1 MQQLSWCGTNTYPH
15 ILMPAALQKI
25 DIDPEQLLY
34 TPKIVNMLL
43 LLMADQPVS
52 SAELKKLRTPVRA
65 MFTKAFNELE
75 TEIKKKEVKKADV
88 EKILRRLQTH
98 HEKLLILNMRME
110 EALLRESAS
119 EDIFTAEYES
129 VCEYEDNFSNI
140 MTDYEALAEEDDVST
155 STISGT
161 AAMNY
166 RLPKLEFKKF
176 GGEPREWITFWS
188 QFSTIDRDPQMPP
201 ETKFQYLFQATAE
214 NSEAREAVESFPPS
228 ADNYPKVIEYI
239 KSRFGE
245 DEMLVEIYVRDLLQ
259 NVLQNVRAEGKMSV
273 VKLYDRLETQ
283 LRALETLGVARDK
296 FAAMLYPLVESA
308 LPEDTLRVWERS
320 QYTVSGRGVQ
330 DKLTQLMTFLK
341 TEVKG
346 ESRVNM
352 AKAAFKIDNNQDA
365 KDDRSNRKSLS
376 KKNPGSKMPSAT
388 DLANTT
394 QIANTTR
401 MRNNCIFCGN
411 GHPSQE
417 CYSGQRMHLPEKKDK
432 AKGKNVCFW
441 CLLPGHAFKKCR
453 IKPRCPVCGG
463 KHYAIM
469 CPTLEAQKTSHHQK
483 AELKVSG
490 ESPATEQETA
500 NQFTSTTLNN
510 ATVGG
515 VYLQTLIVK
524 ISGPK
529 GKHNVRVLLD
539 CGSQRSY
546 ISKRMVDALGLKRV
560 QQVTLTH
567 NLFGGGEIR
576 QKKHNV
582 YKVNVSSLNNE
593 YMDDLKFL
601 DQEVICGHISQ
612 VQDHTILNELK
623 ARGINLTDVY
633 QGEERPIHMLIG
645 SDLLSSILTGRM
657 KILQSGVV
665 ATETKLGWT
674 VMGPAIGND
683 MEDSCLIVTSLH
695 VNSFDVQDLWKLD
708 VLGIMDAAETKSRK
722 DLIEA
727 SNTHFKETVKRDES
741 GRYIVSLPWIAGHP
755 PVPINRRTTENRLLT
770 TTRNVQG
777 KMLYEKYDTIF
788 EEWEKEK
795 IIEEV
800 EDKWEECNYLPHR
813 PVLKDSHTTPIR
825 PVFDASCKKKGLP
838 SLNQCLEKGDN
849 LIELIPDLLLRFR
862 LGKYGIIADIRKAF
876 LQIQVREEDRE
887 FLRFLWWKKDQ
898 KTLKFYRHCRVVFGL
913 TSSPFLLAATIK
925 YHLSLPQF
933 QDNRCA
939 ELLARSF
946 YVDNCILSLSSTHD
960 VKKFIKESSD
970 IMMQAKFELRDW
982 MWNEPGITEQDPA
995 SILGMKWH
1003 LQTDTIAINVQS
1015 LKNIDEEKS
1024 ITKRSI
1030 LSACHRIFD
1039 PIQFTC
1045 PATIKIK
1052 KMVQDA
1058 WKENKTWDEPLN
1070 EDRRVEFIKWRKQ
1083 ALELD
1088 QIKIPRWILPIKG
1101 RTTLHVFCDASAIAY
1116 ATVIFMRIENASVI
1130 VVRFVEAR
1138 NRLATIK
1145 RITIP
1150 RLELLA
1156 CLIGARLLV
1165 HVLENLE
1172 ESPEKIQCWTDF
1184 SPALYWIQQQEN
1196 WAQFVSNRVKEI
1208 TTLTKNEDWN
1218 HVAGEHNP
1226 ADLPSRGESP
1236 SKFIKSGWW
1245 EGPKWLQEKKED
1257 WPVSKVQYDLEAIEE
1272 ERRKTVVAGFVA
1284 KKPEENPWYL
1294 NLYEGKREVTLTQIL
1309 RVIAWM
1315 LRFKP
1320 SEYKGDVISQEELDS
1335 AEKSLV
1341 KIIQSE
1347 SIGEEDPK
1355 MKQLHAFQD
1364 KEGLWRVKTRIVNRN
1379 DDELFR
1385 LPILIPTNHPVT
1397 ELIVKSVH
1405 EKMYHCGAQTLRSVL
1420 REKFW
1425 IPKARQL
1432 VRHVIHKCP
1441 RCRRFEAKRVDVPEA
1456 SLPQHRVRD
1465 VVVFEVTGIDL
1476 GGPLYLEDG
1485 QKVWFVIFTC
1495 GVYRAV
1501 HLELVTSLST
1511 EALVGAVE
1519 RFVARRGCPAV
1530 IYSDNGTNLVGL
1542 RNELYRVNFGVK
1554 WKLNPPAAPWW
1565 GGWIERIVGLTKKL
1579 LRRLLGKRVVNYEEM
1594 VTILENCERVI
1605 NARPLTYIAEDNDDL
1620 VPLTP
1625 EMFLRE
1631 PRAEGEI
1638 DLNEFRCNF
1647 GKSYEKRKR
1656 LLKDF
1661 RKRFRSEYLGL
1672 LVHHDNRKKQRQL
1685 KVGDI
1690 VLVEV
1695 ENRKQINWP
1704 MGKIT
1709 KVFPGTDNVR
1719 RLVEVKTKSGF
1730 MKRAV
1735 QRLFP
1740 LEVPSEDV
1748 EQGDGELKPA
1758 EDEIVREKT
1767 PGVESVSVQEKTT
1780 PMTSPWFNSA
1790 ANLFNFGCRTFE
1802 AITAD
1807 TSLDNPGKI
1816 QMATRGL
1823 MLTLVQEAE
1832 LLLEDA
1838 FKGASLGRPNPTAN
1852 VPIPSTSFASVVAEK
1867 DKPARPAPPK
1877 PKAKATFVNLAP
1889 SFESHVF
1896 VKSDNPKANPREILR
1911 EIQNIHP
1918 SLASSKDVVASIN
1931 TSGKVVF
1938 HTKTTQMAKSLASGL
1953 TSLPTGLRCHE
1964 RPVILP
1970 RYCLFRVDGEV
1981 RDEELC
1987 ESFRSNHSVQS
1998 LQGKRDIRVVHR
2010 SKNAAHSTSTV
2021 FIEVDNQVAE
2031 ILGQHGRIPVAGL
2044 MHRYERS
2051 HTLKQ
2056 CFRCCGFGH
2065 RASACPAAHP
2075 ICYRCGSAEHEGI
2088 QCSVEP
2094 SQSCCCRC
2102 SKKSGAPIN
2111 HFATSSSCA
2120 YIPSGI
2126 VARSNLHPI
2135 PLTSPDTAIGAKLD
2149 LRGANLEEFAS
2160 FNDLHFLGPP
2170 VVSTWSNGSLS
2181 SSIDVTLASSSLAIH
2196 ATRGLLDEM
2205 AFTDHIPIWTTFL
2218 DMVTTQLNE
2227 ASTPEDIDRV
2237 VLLLTSILQSACDS
2251 SMGRRSN
2258 TTRPSKPWWT
2268 PELSRIRRNF
2278 FRGLYRACHNRPKA
2292 AIRKAKR
2299 KSWFILC
2306 EEVSSSS
2313 WSAIHRFI
2321 AWGRGSPRGPPLL
2334 KHDNGSPYNPHETCQ
2349 AVLNHFF
2356 LPDTRPYPQRNA
2368 ISAHSDEPEFKP
2380 WDVLRA
2386 IHRCGKRK
2394 APGLDGLGSKCLDL
2408 GGPSLQFLLAEL
2420 FTKCLRMGHF
2430 PRPWEEGRLIL
2441 LPKPSNSSTSQLE
2454 KYRPITLLNTMAK
2467 VFERCILAR
2476 LQWLAD
2482 RHGWFFEDQYGFV
2495 NGRSAED
2502 ALASITQFIEERQ
2515 AHWRKTLVI
2524 SLDISKAF
2532 DTVWRPAI
2540 IQNLERLNCPESITG
2555 LVKSFLEDRRVSYS
2569 AWTATECTS
2578 SQFGTPQGSALSP
2591 FLWNIVARTIFTLPS
2606 IKDSRLI
2613 AYADDFTLMI
2623 QVRGR
2628 LPVSATNNFLERLT
2642 SWCTMYGLNI
2652 NPSKTQAC
2660 LFQWRNVHPNSET
2673 RLKILGQPLN
2683 IKKTI
2688 TILGVEFDQ
2697 TRGFVAHLRKI
2708 TRRCRS
2714 ISPRL
2719 TNSIQGKFGIFF
2731 SAGTR
2736 IFDAVVVPAFLYGAS
2751 AWGRRAL
2758 SNEGIRQLRS
2768 LHYNFAKRVLR
2779 GGPCTPTVSAISITG
2794 SSPLDIIVRSRTAFL
2809 KEINEGNFESRPGP
2823 ASLPYPPD
2831 RRQLSFSL
2839 NIEEITTPIIF
2850 TDGSKNEAGVG
2861 AAIVPSSEDQQPV
2874 LLRLHPDC
2882 TAFQAELL
2890 AIRWGVRL
2898 VEEGYSREEITIGS
2912 DCKSALSAI
2921 CTSGPVRSTLV
2932 AEIILAL
2939 NTNQNVNLC
2948 WVPGHCGIDG
2958 NERADRAAKNA
2969 AVSTIEPSFSILPRS
2984 LARNHSRTA
2993 ALDAWTEVY
3002 CQDHSN
3008 RHLRRLAHTPDR
3020 LLQFLPKVCPGEVT
3034 TTLLTRHGH
3043 VRADLVLWHP
3053 GEDPSCPHCMEEQ
3066 QTVDHLLFRC
3076 PAFMRHRMQTALL
3089 LGKTSFDPVSL
3100 AGLPDSLQAWNFL
3113 TSWFGSA
3120 IGSM

>member
-1 MQQLSWCGTNTYPH
+1 
-15 ILMPAALQKI
+15 
-25 DIDPEQLLY
+25 
-34 TPKIVNMLL
+34 
-43 LLMADQPVS
+43 MADQPVS

-65 MFTKAFNELE
+65 RFTKAFNELE

-98 HEKLLILNMRME
+98 HEKLSILNMRME

-140 MTDYEALAEEDDVST
+140 MTDYEALAEKDDV

-320 QYTVSGRGVQ
+320 QYTVRGRGVQ
-330 DKLTQLMTFLK
+330 DNLTQLMTFLK

-376 KKNPGSKMPSAT
+376 KKNTGSKMPTAT

-394 QIANTTR
+394 Q

-441 CLLPGHAFKKCR
+441 CLLPGHGFKKCR

-463 KHYAIM
+463 KHYPIM
-469 CPTLEAQKTSHHQK
+469 CPTLEAQKTSHLQK
-483 AELKVSG
+483 AELKVSR
-490 ESPATEQETA
+490 ESPATKQKTA

-612 VQDHTILNELK
+612 VQDHSILNELK
-623 ARGINLTDVY
+623 ARGINLTDIC
-633 QGEERPIHMLIG
+633 QGEEISIHMLIG

-657 KILQSGVV
+657 QILQNGVV

-674 VMGPAIGND
+674 VMGPAIGKD
-683 MEDSCLIVTSLH
+683 VEDSCLIVTSFH
-695 VNSFDVQDLWKLD
+695 VNIFDVQDLWKLD
-708 VLGIMDAAETKSRK
+708 VLGIMDAAKTITRK

-755 PVPINRRTTENRLLT
+755 PVPVNRRTTENIFLT
-770 TTRNVQG
+770 TTRNVQ
-777 KMLYEKYDTIF
+777 ERF
-788 EEWEKEK
+788 
-795 IIEEV
+795 IEEV
-800 EDKWEECNYLPHR
+800 EDKWEECSYIPHR
-813 PVLKDSHTTPIR
+813 PVLKDSHTTPI
-825 PVFDASCKKKGLP
+825 P
-838 SLNQCLEKGDN
+838 
-849 LIELIPDLLLRFR
+849 
-862 LGKYGIIADIRKAF
+862 
-876 LQIQVREEDRE
+876 
-887 FLRFLWWKKDQ
+887 
-898 KTLKFYRHCRVVFGL
+898 
-913 TSSPFLLAATIK
+913 ATIK

-946 YVDNCILSLSSTHD
+946 YADNCILSLSSTHD
-960 VKKFIKESSD
+960 VKKIIKESSD

-1058 WKENKTWDEPLN
+1058 WKENKSWDEQLN

-1088 QIKIPRWILPIKG
+1088 QIKIPRWILPIKE

-1172 ESPEKIQCWTDF
+1172 ESPEKIQCWTDS

-1208 TTLTKNEDWN
+1208 TTLTKSEDWN
-1218 HVAGEHNP
+1218 HVAGKHNP
-1226 ADLPSRGESP
+1226 ADLPSR
-1236 SKFIKSGWW
+1236 
-1245 EGPKWLQEKKED
+1245 
-1257 WPVSKVQYDLEAIEE
+1257 
-1272 ERRKTVVAGFVA
+1272 A

-1294 NLYEGKREVTLTQIL
+1294 NLYEGNGEVTLTQIL

-1320 SEYKGDVISQEELDS
+1320 SEYKGDIISQEELDS

-1341 KIIQSE
+1341 KIMQSE

-1355 MKQLHAFQD
+1355 MKQLHVFQD

-1441 RCRRFEAKRVDVPEA
+1441 RCRRFETKRVDVPEA

-1465 VVVFEVTGIDL
+1465 VVVFE
-1476 GGPLYLEDG
+1476 
-1485 QKVWFVIFTC
+1485 KVWFVIFTC
-1495 GVYRAV
+1495 GIYRAV

-1519 RFVARRGCPAV
+1519 RFVARRGWPAV

-1565 GGWIERIVGLTKKL
+1565 RGWIERIVVLTKKL

-1631 PRAEGEI
+1631 PRTEGEI

-1656 LLKDF
+1656 LLKEF
-1661 RKRFRSEYLGL
+1661 RKRFRSECWG
-1672 LVHHDNRKKQRQL
+1672 
-1685 KVGDI
+1685 
-1690 VLVEV
+1690 
-1695 ENRKQINWP
+1695 
-1704 MGKIT
+1704 
-1709 KVFPGTDNVR
+1709 
-1719 RLVEVKTKSGF
+1719 
-1730 MKRAV
+1730 
-1735 QRLFP
+1735 
-1740 LEVPSEDV
+1740 
-1748 EQGDGELKPA
+1748 
-1758 EDEIVREKT
+1758 
-1767 PGVESVSVQEKTT
+1767 
-1780 PMTSPWFNSA
+1780 
-1790 ANLFNFGCRTFE
+1790 
-1802 AITAD
+1802 
-1807 TSLDNPGKI
+1807 
-1816 QMATRGL
+1816 
-1823 MLTLVQEAE
+1823 
-1832 LLLEDA
+1832 
-1838 FKGASLGRPNPTAN
+1838 
-1852 VPIPSTSFASVVAEK
+1852 
-1867 DKPARPAPPK
+1867 
-1877 PKAKATFVNLAP
+1877 
-1889 SFESHVF
+1889 
-1896 VKSDNPKANPREILR
+1896 
-1911 EIQNIHP
+1911 
-1918 SLASSKDVVASIN
+1918 
-1931 TSGKVVF
+1931 
-1938 HTKTTQMAKSLASGL
+1938 
-1953 TSLPTGLRCHE
+1953 
-1964 RPVILP
+1964 
-1970 RYCLFRVDGEV
+1970 
-1981 RDEELC
+1981 
-1987 ESFRSNHSVQS
+1987 
-1998 LQGKRDIRVVHR
+1998 
-2010 SKNAAHSTSTV
+2010 
-2021 FIEVDNQVAE
+2021 
-2031 ILGQHGRIPVAGL
+2031 
-2044 MHRYERS
+2044 
-2051 HTLKQ
+2051 
-2056 CFRCCGFGH
+2056 
-2065 RASACPAAHP
+2065 
-2075 ICYRCGSAEHEGI
+2075 
-2088 QCSVEP
+2088 
-2094 SQSCCCRC
+2094 
-2102 SKKSGAPIN
+2102 
-2111 HFATSSSCA
+2111 
-2120 YIPSGI
+2120 
-2126 VARSNLHPI
+2126 
-2135 PLTSPDTAIGAKLD
+2135 
-2149 LRGANLEEFAS
+2149 
-2160 FNDLHFLGPP
+2160 
-2170 VVSTWSNGSLS
+2170 
-2181 SSIDVTLASSSLAIH
+2181 
-2196 ATRGLLDEM
+2196 
-2205 AFTDHIPIWTTFL
+2205 TFL
-2218 DMVTTQLNE
+2218 
-2227 ASTPEDIDRV
+2227 
-2237 VLLLTSILQSACDS
+2237 
-2251 SMGRRSN
+2251 
-2258 TTRPSKPWWT
+2258 
-2268 PELSRIRRNF
+2268 
-2278 FRGLYRACHNRPKA
+2278 
-2292 AIRKAKR
+2292 
-2299 KSWFILC
+2299 
-2306 EEVSSSS
+2306 
-2313 WSAIHRFI
+2313 
-2321 AWGRGSPRGPPLL
+2321 
-2334 KHDNGSPYNPHETCQ
+2334 
-2349 AVLNHFF
+2349 
-2356 LPDTRPYPQRNA
+2356 
-2368 ISAHSDEPEFKP
+2368 
-2380 WDVLRA
+2380 
-2386 IHRCGKRK
+2386 
-2394 APGLDGLGSKCLDL
+2394 
-2408 GGPSLQFLLAEL
+2408 
-2420 FTKCLRMGHF
+2420 
-2430 PRPWEEGRLIL
+2430 
-2441 LPKPSNSSTSQLE
+2441 
-2454 KYRPITLLNTMAK
+2454 
-2467 VFERCILAR
+2467 
-2476 LQWLAD
+2476 
-2482 RHGWFFEDQYGFV
+2482 
-2495 NGRSAED
+2495 
-2502 ALASITQFIEERQ
+2502 
-2515 AHWRKTLVI
+2515 
-2524 SLDISKAF
+2524 
-2532 DTVWRPAI
+2532 
-2540 IQNLERLNCPESITG
+2540 
-2555 LVKSFLEDRRVSYS
+2555 
-2569 AWTATECTS
+2569 
-2578 SQFGTPQGSALSP
+2578 
-2591 FLWNIVARTIFTLPS
+2591 
-2606 IKDSRLI
+2606 
-2613 AYADDFTLMI
+2613 
-2623 QVRGR
+2623 
-2628 LPVSATNNFLERLT
+2628 
-2642 SWCTMYGLNI
+2642 
-2652 NPSKTQAC
+2652 
-2660 LFQWRNVHPNSET
+2660 
-2673 RLKILGQPLN
+2673 
-2683 IKKTI
+2683 
-2688 TILGVEFDQ
+2688 
-2697 TRGFVAHLRKI
+2697 
-2708 TRRCRS
+2708 
-2714 ISPRL
+2714 
-2719 TNSIQGKFGIFF
+2719 
-2731 SAGTR
+2731 
-2736 IFDAVVVPAFLYGAS
+2736 
-2751 AWGRRAL
+2751 
-2758 SNEGIRQLRS
+2758 
-2768 LHYNFAKRVLR
+2768 
-2779 GGPCTPTVSAISITG
+2779 
-2794 SSPLDIIVRSRTAFL
+2794 
-2809 KEINEGNFESRPGP
+2809 
-2823 ASLPYPPD
+2823 
-2831 RRQLSFSL
+2831 
-2839 NIEEITTPIIF
+2839 
-2850 TDGSKNEAGVG
+2850 
-2861 AAIVPSSEDQQPV
+2861 
-2874 LLRLHPDC
+2874 
-2882 TAFQAELL
+2882 
-2890 AIRWGVRL
+2890 
-2898 VEEGYSREEITIGS
+2898 
-2912 DCKSALSAI
+2912 
-2921 CTSGPVRSTLV
+2921 
-2932 AEIILAL
+2932 
-2939 NTNQNVNLC
+2939 
-2948 WVPGHCGIDG
+2948 
-2958 NERADRAAKNA
+2958 
-2969 AVSTIEPSFSILPRS
+2969 
-2984 LARNHSRTA
+2984 
-2993 ALDAWTEVY
+2993 
-3002 CQDHSN
+3002 
-3008 RHLRRLAHTPDR
+3008 
-3020 LLQFLPKVCPGEVT
+3020 
-3034 TTLLTRHGH
+3034 
-3043 VRADLVLWHP
+3043 
-3053 GEDPSCPHCMEEQ
+3053 
-3066 QTVDHLLFRC
+3066 
-3076 PAFMRHRMQTALL
+3076 
-3089 LGKTSFDPVSL
+3089 
-3100 AGLPDSLQAWNFL
+3100 
-3113 TSWFGSA
+3113 
-3120 IGSM
+3120 

>member
-1 MQQLSWCGTNTYPH
+1 MEEMDAIKKRRKAIRGTFTRIINEINGEFEKSQIDRNDIYSKFNRLESYYTKLVDLNEKYQALLVVKEGITEESIDREWQECDKYEEEKFDIQQKVSVLRNPDKEETIPIASEDTVINVKLPELALKTYDGSLEGWLPWWAQFSKIHENKNLSDSDRFLYLRQAIVPNSEAYRVVASYPVTGANYALAVQALQERFGDPNILTELYVRRLLNSVISNVKKENRNLSSLYDELSSHLRSLETLGIDPQLSGIFLYPLVESSLPSDILKIWHRHPSSGYGLELAKREESDKGVGGAQERLRLLLDFLKAEKGTHTESVPRTIGVQNCGRNHLEVLCEGNSSNRLTKPGRENLKENAHEPIASLSSQACTGQVLLMTTVALLRGPNASRRVRILLDSGSQFSYIKQSLVWSIGIERKGEITIAKSIFGGNKIGEEKHGKFMLELENLGNKRDVIHIEALDQRKICDAIPPLPKGDWLEKLKIKGIILSQDNFKGQEIDILIGANYLGMILTGKIVQVEADLTAVETKLGWTLMGNSPIIDSNDNVQQTLNLLTTRCDLKDLWDLEVLGIRDPVETCSKETRYQEIKEKFITKIQRQSDQRYSVGLPWKVEKESIPSNLDIAIKRLDISTKKMTSQNKLTEYSQIFRDWLTEGLIERVEENPLERRGYYLPHRTVYKMESKTTPIRPVFDASCLGHNGLSLNQCLEKGPNLLERIPEMMIRFRENKFGVTADIRKAFQMVAIEESERNYLRFLWWEKESDRELIAYRHKRLVFGLNCSPFVLNAVIEYHLQSIRGPLVQWANILAQSFYMDNCITSLETKQEVQEFQKAAIEIMDRAKMDLREWEYSLEENPEKGTCTKILGVVWNKMEDSLKCELPDNLSLQPKLTKRLVLSMVQRIFDPLGFCAPVFLPPKLLLQRSWGLKLGWDTPLPESMAQEFRTWMDQIKLIELIKIPRYMWNDLIFPTEVHIFCDASQIGYGAVAYLRSETGRENTLTLIWSKVRLAPMKS
-15 ILMPAALQKI
+15 ITIPRLELMAMVLGARLANAIQAALKRKCETTLWSDSTTALSWIKREIEWRVFVRNRVREIQATTNLNDWRFVPSQLNPADLLSRGCPPSQFVQSRWWEGPEWLKKPKEFWPNSEFSINPKEINVEENIMKTNINLNI
-25 DIDPEQLLY
+25 DYKDWILTRRSNYSLNIRLVRSSGPGGADAPEEYPTSSVLWTERRLRSILQAASCGRKERLGVSHKQRLVDG
-34 TPKIVNMLL
+34 KDVLE
-43 LLMADQPVS
+43 MADQPVS

-65 MFTKAFNELE
+65 RFTKAFNELE
-75 TEIKKKEVKKADV
+75 TEIKKNEVKKADV

-98 HEKLLILNMRME
+98 HEKLSILNMRME

-140 MTDYEALAEEDDVST
+140 MTDYEALAEKDDV

-166 RLPKLEFKKF
+166 QLPKLEFKKF

-188 QFSTIDRDPQMPP
+188 QFSTIDPDPQMPP

-214 NSEAREAVESFPPS
+214 NSEVREAVESFLPS

-245 DEMLVEIYVRDLLQ
+245 DEMLVEIYVRDL
-259 NVLQNVRAEGKMSV
+259 LQNVRAEGKMSV

-320 QYTVSGRGVQ
+320 QYT
-330 DKLTQLMTFLK
+330 
-341 TEVKG
+341 
-346 ESRVNM
+346 
-352 AKAAFKIDNNQDA
+352 
-365 KDDRSNRKSLS
+365 
-376 KKNPGSKMPSAT
+376 KNTGSKMPTAT

-394 QIANTTR
+394 Q

-432 AKGKNVCFW
+432 AKWKNVCFW
-441 CLLPGHAFKKCR
+441 CLLPGHGFKKCR

-463 KHYAIM
+463 KHYPIM
-469 CPTLEAQKTSHHQK
+469 CPTLEAQKTSHFQK
-483 AELKVSG
+483 AELKVSR
-490 ESPATEQETA
+490 ESPATKQETA
-500 NQFTSTTLNN
+500 NQFTSKTLNN

-560 QQVTLTH
+560 QQAILTH

-623 ARGINLTDVY
+623 ARGINLTDIC
-633 QGEERPIHMLIG
+633 QGEEISIHMLIG

-657 KILQSGVV
+657 QIFQNGVV

-674 VMGPAIGND
+674 VMGPAIGKD
-683 MEDSCLIVTSLH
+683 MEDSCLIVTSFH
-695 VNSFDVQDLWKLD
+695 SNSFDVQDLWKLD
-708 VLGIMDAAETKSRK
+708 VLGIMDAAETKSKK

-755 PVPINRRTTENRLLT
+755 PVPVNRRTTENRLLT

-788 EEWEKEK
+788 EEWEKERF
-795 IIEEV
+795 IEEV
-800 EDKWEECNYLPHR
+800 EDKWEECSYLPHR

-862 LGKYGIIADIRKAF
+862 LGKYGIIADMRKAF

-960 VKKFIKESSD
+960 VKIFIKESSD

-1058 WKENKTWDEPLN
+1058 WKENKSWDEPLN

-1172 ESPEKIQCWTDF
+1172 ESPEKIQCWTDS

-1208 TTLTKNEDWN
+1208 TTLTKREDWN

-1236 SKFIKSGWW
+1236 SKFTKSGWW
-1245 EGPKWLQEKKED
+1245 EGPKWLQEKKEN

-1294 NLYEGKREVTLTQIL
+1294 NLYEGKHEVTLTQIL

-1320 SEYKGDVISQEELDS
+1320 SEYKGDIILQEELDS

-1341 KIIQSE
+1341 KIIQ
-1347 SIGEEDPK
+1347 K
-1355 MKQLHAFQD
+1355 
-1364 KEGLWRVKTRIVNRN
+1364 
-1379 DDELFR
+1379 
-1385 LPILIPTNHPVT
+1385 
-1397 ELIVKSVH
+1397 LIVKSVH

-1441 RCRRFEAKRVDVPEA
+1441 RCRRFETKRVDVPEA

-1605 NARPLTYIAEDNDDL
+1605 SARPLTYIAEDNDDL

-1625 EMFLRE
+1625 EMFFRE

-1656 LLKDF
+1656 LLKEF

-1767 PGVESVSVQEKTT
+1767 SGVESASVQEKTT
-1780 PMTSPWFNSA
+1780 P
-1790 ANLFNFGCRTFE
+1790 
-1802 AITAD
+1802 
-1807 TSLDNPGKI
+1807 
-1816 QMATRGL
+1816 
-1823 MLTLVQEAE
+1823 
-1832 LLLEDA
+1832 
-1838 FKGASLGRPNPTAN
+1838 
-1852 VPIPSTSFASVVAEK
+1852 
-1867 DKPARPAPPK
+1867 
-1877 PKAKATFVNLAP
+1877 
-1889 SFESHVF
+1889 
-1896 VKSDNPKANPREILR
+1896 VK
-1911 EIQNIHP
+1911 
-1918 SLASSKDVVASIN
+1918 
-1931 TSGKVVF
+1931 
-1938 HTKTTQMAKSLASGL
+1938 
-1953 TSLPTGLRCHE
+1953 
-1964 RPVILP
+1964 
-1970 RYCLFRVDGEV
+1970 
-1981 RDEELC
+1981 
-1987 ESFRSNHSVQS
+1987 
-1998 LQGKRDIRVVHR
+1998 
-2010 SKNAAHSTSTV
+2010 
-2021 FIEVDNQVAE
+2021 
-2031 ILGQHGRIPVAGL
+2031 
-2044 MHRYERS
+2044 
-2051 HTLKQ
+2051 
-2056 CFRCCGFGH
+2056 
-2065 RASACPAAHP
+2065 
-2075 ICYRCGSAEHEGI
+2075 
-2088 QCSVEP
+2088 
-2094 SQSCCCRC
+2094 
-2102 SKKSGAPIN
+2102 
-2111 HFATSSSCA
+2111 
-2120 YIPSGI
+2120 
-2126 VARSNLHPI
+2126 
-2135 PLTSPDTAIGAKLD
+2135 
-2149 LRGANLEEFAS
+2149 
-2160 FNDLHFLGPP
+2160 
-2170 VVSTWSNGSLS
+2170 
-2181 SSIDVTLASSSLAIH
+2181 
-2196 ATRGLLDEM
+2196 
-2205 AFTDHIPIWTTFL
+2205 
-2218 DMVTTQLNE
+2218 
-2227 ASTPEDIDRV
+2227 
-2237 VLLLTSILQSACDS
+2237 
-2251 SMGRRSN
+2251 
-2258 TTRPSKPWWT
+2258 
-2268 PELSRIRRNF
+2268 
-2278 FRGLYRACHNRPKA
+2278 
-2292 AIRKAKR
+2292 
-2299 KSWFILC
+2299 
-2306 EEVSSSS
+2306 
-2313 WSAIHRFI
+2313 
-2321 AWGRGSPRGPPLL
+2321 
-2334 KHDNGSPYNPHETCQ
+2334 
-2349 AVLNHFF
+2349 
-2356 LPDTRPYPQRNA
+2356 
-2368 ISAHSDEPEFKP
+2368 
-2380 WDVLRA
+2380 
-2386 IHRCGKRK
+2386 
-2394 APGLDGLGSKCLDL
+2394 
-2408 GGPSLQFLLAEL
+2408 
-2420 FTKCLRMGHF
+2420 
-2430 PRPWEEGRLIL
+2430 
-2441 LPKPSNSSTSQLE
+2441 
-2454 KYRPITLLNTMAK
+2454 
-2467 VFERCILAR
+2467 
-2476 LQWLAD
+2476 
-2482 RHGWFFEDQYGFV
+2482 
-2495 NGRSAED
+2495 
-2502 ALASITQFIEERQ
+2502 
-2515 AHWRKTLVI
+2515 
-2524 SLDISKAF
+2524 
-2532 DTVWRPAI
+2532 
-2540 IQNLERLNCPESITG
+2540 
-2555 LVKSFLEDRRVSYS
+2555 
-2569 AWTATECTS
+2569 
-2578 SQFGTPQGSALSP
+2578 
-2591 FLWNIVARTIFTLPS
+2591 
-2606 IKDSRLI
+2606 
-2613 AYADDFTLMI
+2613 
-2623 QVRGR
+2623 
-2628 LPVSATNNFLERLT
+2628 
-2642 SWCTMYGLNI
+2642 
-2652 NPSKTQAC
+2652 
-2660 LFQWRNVHPNSET
+2660 
-2673 RLKILGQPLN
+2673 
-2683 IKKTI
+2683 
-2688 TILGVEFDQ
+2688 
-2697 TRGFVAHLRKI
+2697 
-2708 TRRCRS
+2708 
-2714 ISPRL
+2714 
-2719 TNSIQGKFGIFF
+2719 
-2731 SAGTR
+2731 
-2736 IFDAVVVPAFLYGAS
+2736 
-2751 AWGRRAL
+2751 
-2758 SNEGIRQLRS
+2758 
-2768 LHYNFAKRVLR
+2768 
-2779 GGPCTPTVSAISITG
+2779 
-2794 SSPLDIIVRSRTAFL
+2794 
-2809 KEINEGNFESRPGP
+2809 
-2823 ASLPYPPD
+2823 
-2831 RRQLSFSL
+2831 
-2839 NIEEITTPIIF
+2839 
-2850 TDGSKNEAGVG
+2850 
-2861 AAIVPSSEDQQPV
+2861 
-2874 LLRLHPDC
+2874 
-2882 TAFQAELL
+2882 
-2890 AIRWGVRL
+2890 
-2898 VEEGYSREEITIGS
+2898 
-2912 DCKSALSAI
+2912 
-2921 CTSGPVRSTLV
+2921 
-2932 AEIILAL
+2932 
-2939 NTNQNVNLC
+2939 
-2948 WVPGHCGIDG
+2948 
-2958 NERADRAAKNA
+2958 
-2969 AVSTIEPSFSILPRS
+2969 
-2984 LARNHSRTA
+2984 
-2993 ALDAWTEVY
+2993 
-3002 CQDHSN
+3002 
-3008 RHLRRLAHTPDR
+3008 
-3020 LLQFLPKVCPGEVT
+3020 
-3034 TTLLTRHGH
+3034 
-3043 VRADLVLWHP
+3043 
-3053 GEDPSCPHCMEEQ
+3053 
-3066 QTVDHLLFRC
+3066 
-3076 PAFMRHRMQTALL
+3076 
-3089 LGKTSFDPVSL
+3089 
-3100 AGLPDSLQAWNFL
+3100 
-3113 TSWFGSA
+3113 
-3120 IGSM
+3120 

>member
-1 MQQLSWCGTNTYPH
+1 
-15 ILMPAALQKI
+15 
-25 DIDPEQLLY
+25 
-34 TPKIVNMLL
+34 
-43 LLMADQPVS
+43 MADQPVS

-65 MFTKAFNELE
+65 RFTKAFNELE
-75 TEIKKKEVKKADV
+75 TEIKKREVKKADV

-98 HEKLLILNMRME
+98 HEKLSILNMRME

-140 MTDYEALAEEDDVST
+140 MTDYEALAEKDDV

-239 KSRFGE
+239 KSRFGG
-245 DEMLVEIYVRDLLQ
+245 DKMLVEIYVRDL
-259 NVLQNVRAEGKMSV
+259 LQNVRAEGKMSV
-273 VKLYDRLETQ
+273 VKLYDRLET

-330 DKLTQLMTFLK
+330 DKLTQLITFLK

-376 KKNPGSKMPSAT
+376 KKNTGK
-388 DLANTT
+388 
-394 QIANTTR
+394 
-401 MRNNCIFCGN
+401 
-411 GHPSQE
+411 
-417 CYSGQRMHLPEKKDK
+417 KKDK

-441 CLLPGHAFKKCR
+441 CLLPGHGFKKCR

-463 KHYAIM
+463 KHYPIM
-469 CPTLEAQKTSHHQK
+469 CPTLEAQKTSHLQK
-483 AELKVSG
+483 AELKVSR
-490 ESPATEQETA
+490 ESPATKQETA

-567 NLFGGGEIR
+567 NLFGGGEIS
-576 QKKHNV
+576 QNKHNV

-612 VQDHTILNELK
+612 VQDHIILNELK
-623 ARGINLTDVY
+623 ARGINSTDIC
-633 QGEERPIHMLIG
+633 QGEEISIHMLIG

-657 KILQSGVV
+657 QILQNRVV

-674 VMGPAIGND
+674 VMGPAIGKD
-683 MEDSCLIVTSLH
+683 MEVSCLIVTSFH
-695 VNSFDVQDLWKLD
+695 VNSFDVQNLWKLD

-755 PVPINRRTTENRLLT
+755 PVPVNRRTTENRLLT

-777 KMLYEKYDTIF
+777 KMLYGNIRRKLQ
-788 EEWEKEK
+788 EKEAP
-795 IIEEV
+795 II
-800 EDKWEECNYLPHR
+800 K
-813 PVLKDSHTTPIR
+813 SM
-825 PVFDASCKKKGLP
+825 SG
-838 SLNQCLEKGDN
+838 KGDN

-862 LGKYGIIADIRKAF
+862 LGKYGIIEDMRKAF

-898 KTLKFYRHCRVVFGL
+898 KTLKFYKHCRVVFGL

-960 VKKFIKESSD
+960 VKKIIKESSD

-982 MWNEPGITEQDPA
+982 MWNEPGITKQDPA

-1015 LKNIDEEKS
+1015 LKNIYEEKS

-1030 LSACHRIFD
+1030 LSACHRFFY

-1058 WKENKTWDEPLN
+1058 WKENKSWDEQLN

-1088 QIKIPRWILPIKG
+1088 QIKIPRWILPIKA

-1156 CLIGARLLV
+1156 CLIGARLL
-1165 HVLENLE
+1165 
-1172 ESPEKIQCWTDF
+1172 I
-1184 SPALYWIQQQEN
+1184 QQEN

-1236 SKFIKSGWW
+1236 SKFTRSGWW

-1284 KKPEENPWYL
+1284 IKPEENPWYL

-1315 LRFKP
+1315 IRFKP
-1320 SEYKGDVISQEELDS
+1320 SEYKGDIISKEELDS

-1385 LPILIPTNHPVT
+1385 LPILIPTNHPVI

-1405 EKMYHCGAQTLRSVL
+1405 EKMYHCGAQTLRS
-1420 REKFW
+1420 
-1425 IPKARQL
+1425 
-1432 VRHVIHKCP
+1432 
-1441 RCRRFEAKRVDVPEA
+1441 
-1456 SLPQHRVRD
+1456 
-1465 VVVFEVTGIDL
+1465 
-1476 GGPLYLEDG
+1476 
-1485 QKVWFVIFTC
+1485 
-1495 GVYRAV
+1495 
-1501 HLELVTSLST
+1501 
-1511 EALVGAVE
+1511 
-1519 RFVARRGCPAV
+1519 
-1530 IYSDNGTNLVGL
+1530 
-1542 RNELYRVNFGVK
+1542 
-1554 WKLNPPAAPWW
+1554 
-1565 GGWIERIVGLTKKL
+1565 L

-1620 VPLTP
+1620 VPSTP
-1625 EMFLRE
+1625 VMFLRE
-1631 PRAEGEI
+1631 PRTEGEI

-1656 LLKDF
+1656 LLKEF
-1661 RKRFRSEYLGL
+1661 RKKFRSEYLGL

-1730 MKRAV
+1730 MKREV

-1740 LEVPSEDV
+1740 LEVPSKDV
-1748 EQGDGELKPA
+1748 EQDDGELKPA

-1780 PMTSPWFNSA
+1780 PVKVGKVYTRSGRKGKILGEVDAQVEDIMLADESFKSQDWEKEQQMVEQYEKGLVVTEIKVNEYLKVREIGHKITGERDSAKTGQVGLAACRLPKISLAIYDGTCLDWLGWWPQFETIHENSGISEVDKFRYLMQSIKKGTRAERLVRSYPLTKENYPRVIKALKDRFDDSTILTEVYIRQLLKLVVNIVRRKNLSLESMYDQSESHLKSLESLRVNIQQNAYFLNPMVESSLPEDLLRTWQRSALAGYDVDDGELPPTVDKKLTSLLEFMRREVNREQRLGFIRDGLGESSRMRTNRHYVTKMHAAEVKSNTEKVDPHSIICQGGHWIQRCPKWSAMPVTQRTRELRSLGAFLTVYAWDIMPGIVETPTIIHDGETIIVNFNSNQELNPRTYRKRKWRILDWKIRWSQQWAMERRLDREVYLRGEYCSSMKDYEELDHMTPLPEQAARDVEGCCFLPHHAVRGTQPDKKKLRVVFDAATKTTNGFSLNDRLYAGPKLQNDISSVLLRWRLLKIVMVAEIEKMYRQILVQPQDALRQRILWRQNSRETMRPYQLNTVRYGTSPAPFLALRTLIQLAKYGHLYPKA
-1790 ANLFNFGCRTFE
+1790 AE
-1802 AITAD
+1802 AIRRD
-1807 TSLDNPGKI
+1807 TYVDDILTGPENSLEAMGLQRELIDLLRGGGFVLKKWTSMDPALLDQIPEGDRLEQIVFEKTEIVKTLGLGWDPREDFFVYAISYPSKTEEFTKRQMLYFIAKQNDPMGWMAPLVIVGKILIQRIWITGTTWDEPLDDSIKIIWQILAPIRRISIPRLELCAAVLLTRLVIQIMPSLELDIESITCWTDATIVLQWIKTLSRTLPTFVGNRVSEIQACRKIKQWRHVPSKDNPADIASRGTIGSGLRDSQLWWKVPTRLAASPKLWPEMPNIQAHCDDTEALISSVSDQPSMLIVLGERCFSLIRYQRIVAWIMRFGKNCRARDG
-1816 QMATRGL
+1816 QVRSY
-1823 MLTLVQEAE
+1823 LTLVE
-1832 LLLEDA
+1832 
-1838 FKGASLGRPNPTAN
+1838 
-1852 VPIPSTSFASVVAEK
+1852 
-1867 DKPARPAPPK
+1867 
-1877 PKAKATFVNLAP
+1877 
-1889 SFESHVF
+1889 
-1896 VKSDNPKANPREILR
+1896 LR
-1911 EIQNIHP
+1911 EAQKKIV
-1918 SLASSKDVVASIN
+1918 LAVQSHY
-1931 TSGKVVF
+1931 F
-1938 HTKTTQMAKSLASGL
+1938 REELKSLKDSDI
-1953 TSLPTGLRCHE
+1953 
-1964 RPVILP
+1964 VK
-1970 RYCLFRVDGEV
+1970 
-1981 RDEELC
+1981 
-1987 ESFRSNHSVQS
+1987 RSS
-1998 LQGKRDIRVVHR
+1998 
-2010 SKNAAHSTSTV
+2010 
-2021 FIEVDNQVAE
+2021 
-2031 ILGQHGRIPVAGL
+2031 
-2044 MHRYERS
+2044 
-2051 HTLKQ
+2051 
-2056 CFRCCGFGH
+2056 
-2065 RASACPAAHP
+2065 P
-2075 ICYRCGSAEHEGI
+2075 IYALN
-2088 QCSVEP
+2088 P
-2094 SQSCCCRC
+2094 
-2102 SKKSGAPIN
+2102 
-2111 HFATSSSCA
+2111 
-2120 YIPSGI
+2120 
-2126 VARSNLHPI
+2126 
-2135 PLTSPDTAIGAKLD
+2135 
-2149 LRGANLEEFAS
+2149 
-2160 FNDLHFLGPP
+2160 
-2170 VVSTWSNGSLS
+2170 
-2181 SSIDVTLASSSLAIH
+2181 
-2196 ATRGLLDEM
+2196 
-2205 AFTDHIPIWTTFL
+2205 FL
-2218 DMVTTQLNE
+2218 DMYGVIRVGGRLKWATT
-2227 ASTPEDIDRV
+2227 
-2237 VLLLTSILQSACDS
+2237 LTSEQKHPAL
-2251 SMGRRSN
+2251 M
-2258 TTRPSKPWWT
+2258 PSKG
-2268 PELSRIRRNF
+2268 RI
-2278 FRGLYRACHNRPKA
+2278 
-2292 AIRKAKR
+2292 
-2299 KSWFILC
+2299 
-2306 EEVSSSS
+2306 
-2313 WSAIHRFI
+2313 
-2321 AWGRGSPRGPPLL
+2321 
-2334 KHDNGSPYNPHETCQ
+2334 
-2349 AVLNHFF
+2349 
-2356 LPDTRPYPQRNA
+2356 
-2368 ISAHSDEPEFKP
+2368 
-2380 WDVLRA
+2380 
-2386 IHRCGKRK
+2386 
-2394 APGLDGLGSKCLDL
+2394 
-2408 GGPSLQFLLAEL
+2408 
-2420 FTKCLRMGHF
+2420 
-2430 PRPWEEGRLIL
+2430 
-2441 LPKPSNSSTSQLE
+2441 
-2454 KYRPITLLNTMAK
+2454 
-2467 VFERCILAR
+2467 
-2476 LQWLAD
+2476 
-2482 RHGWFFEDQYGFV
+2482 ED
-2495 NGRSAED
+2495 
-2502 ALASITQFIEERQ
+2502 
-2515 AHWRKTLVI
+2515 
-2524 SLDISKAF
+2524 
-2532 DTVWRPAI
+2532 
-2540 IQNLERLNCPESITG
+2540 
-2555 LVKSFLEDRRVSYS
+2555 
-2569 AWTATECTS
+2569 
-2578 SQFGTPQGSALSP
+2578 
-2591 FLWNIVARTIFTLPS
+2591 
-2606 IKDSRLI
+2606 
-2613 AYADDFTLMI
+2613 
-2623 QVRGR
+2623 
-2628 LPVSATNNFLERLT
+2628 
-2642 SWCTMYGLNI
+2642 
-2652 NPSKTQAC
+2652 
-2660 LFQWRNVHPNSET
+2660 
-2673 RLKILGQPLN
+2673 
-2683 IKKTI
+2683 
-2688 TILGVEFDQ
+2688 
-2697 TRGFVAHLRKI
+2697 
-2708 TRRCRS
+2708 
-2714 ISPRL
+2714 
-2719 TNSIQGKFGIFF
+2719 
-2731 SAGTR
+2731 
-2736 IFDAVVVPAFLYGAS
+2736 
-2751 AWGRRAL
+2751 
-2758 SNEGIRQLRS
+2758 
-2768 LHYNFAKRVLR
+2768 
-2779 GGPCTPTVSAISITG
+2779 
-2794 SSPLDIIVRSRTAFL
+2794 
-2809 KEINEGNFESRPGP
+2809 
-2823 ASLPYPPD
+2823 
-2831 RRQLSFSL
+2831 
-2839 NIEEITTPIIF
+2839 
-2850 TDGSKNEAGVG
+2850 
-2861 AAIVPSSEDQQPV
+2861 
-2874 LLRLHPDC
+2874 
-2882 TAFQAELL
+2882 
-2890 AIRWGVRL
+2890 
-2898 VEEGYSREEITIGS
+2898 
-2912 DCKSALSAI
+2912 
-2921 CTSGPVRSTLV
+2921 
-2932 AEIILAL
+2932 
-2939 NTNQNVNLC
+2939 
-2948 WVPGHCGIDG
+2948 
-2958 NERADRAAKNA
+2958 
-2969 AVSTIEPSFSILPRS
+2969 
-2984 LARNHSRTA
+2984 
-2993 ALDAWTEVY
+2993 
-3002 CQDHSN
+3002 
-3008 RHLRRLAHTPDR
+3008 
-3020 LLQFLPKVCPGEVT
+3020 
-3034 TTLLTRHGH
+3034 
-3043 VRADLVLWHP
+3043 
-3053 GEDPSCPHCMEEQ
+3053 
-3066 QTVDHLLFRC
+3066 
-3076 PAFMRHRMQTALL
+3076 
-3089 LGKTSFDPVSL
+3089 
-3100 AGLPDSLQAWNFL
+3100 
-3113 TSWFGSA
+3113 
-3120 IGSM
+3120 

>member
-1 MQQLSWCGTNTYPH
+1 
-15 ILMPAALQKI
+15 
-25 DIDPEQLLY
+25 
-34 TPKIVNMLL
+34 
-43 LLMADQPVS
+43 MADQPVS

-65 MFTKAFNELE
+65 RFTKASNELE
-75 TEIKKKEVKKADV
+75 TESKKNEVKKAVV

-98 HEKLLILNMRME
+98 HEKLSILNMRME

-119 EDIFTAEYES
+119 EDIFTVEYES
-129 VCEYEDNFSNI
+129 
-140 MTDYEALAEEDDVST
+140 DDVI
-155 STISGT
+155 TISGT

-166 RLPKLEFKKF
+166 QLPKLEFKKF

-214 NSEAREAVESFPPS
+214 NSEVREAVESFPPS

-273 VKLYDRLETQ
+273 VKLYDRLETK

-308 LPEDTLRVWERS
+308 LPEDTLR
-320 QYTVSGRGVQ
+320 

-365 KDDRSNRKSLS
+365 KDDRSNRKSIS
-376 KKNPGSKMPSAT
+376 KKNTGSKMPTAS

-394 QIANTTR
+394 Q
-401 MRNNCIFCGN
+401 MLNNCIFCGN

-441 CLLPGHAFKKCR
+441 CLLPGHGFKKCR

-463 KHYAIM
+463 KHYPIM
-469 CPTLEAQKTSHHQK
+469 CPTLEAQKTSHLQK

-490 ESPATEQETA
+490 ESPATKQETA

-576 QKKHNV
+576 QKKNNG

-623 ARGINLTDVY
+623 TRGINLTDIC
-633 QGEERPIHMLIG
+633 QGEEISIHMLIG

-657 KILQSGVV
+657 QILQNGVV

-674 VMGPAIGND
+674 VMGPAIGKD
-683 MEDSCLIVTSLH
+683 MEDSCLIVTSFH

-741 GRYIVSLPWIAGHP
+741 GRYILSLPWIAGHS
-755 PVPINRRTTENRLLT
+755 PVP
-770 TTRNVQG
+770 G

-788 EEWEKEK
+788 EEWEKETF
-795 IIEEV
+795 IEEV
-800 EDKWEECNYLPHR
+800 EDKWEECSYLPHR
-813 PVLKDSHTTPIR
+813 PVFKDSHTTPIR
-825 PVFDASCKKKGLP
+825 PVFDASCKKKGLL

-887 FLRFLWWKKDQ
+887 YLRFLWWKKDQ

-946 YVDNCILSLSSTHD
+946 YVDNCILSLSSTND
-960 VKKFIKESSD
+960 VKKIIKESSD

-982 MWNEPGITEQDPA
+982 MWNEPGITEQDPT
-995 SILGMKWH
+995 SILGTKWH

-1058 WKENKTWDEPLN
+1058 WKENKSWDEPLN
-1070 EDRRVEFIKWRKQ
+1070 EDRWVEFIKWRKQ

-1172 ESPEKIQCWTDF
+1172 ESPEKIQCWTDS

-1208 TTLTKNEDWN
+1208 TLTKSEDWN

-1236 SKFIKSGWW
+1236 SKFTKSGWW

-1320 SEYKGDVISQEELDS
+1320 SEYKGDIISQEELDS

-1364 KEGLWRVKTRIVNRN
+1364 KEGLWRVKTRI
-1379 DDELFR
+1379 
-1385 LPILIPTNHPVT
+1385 
-1397 ELIVKSVH
+1397 
-1405 EKMYHCGAQTLRSVL
+1405 TLRSVL

-1441 RCRRFEAKRVDVPEA
+1441 RCRRFETKRVDVPEA

-1631 PRAEGEI
+1631 PRTEGEI
-1638 DLNEFRCNF
+1638 DLNEF
-1647 GKSYEKRKR
+1647 
-1656 LLKDF
+1656 
-1661 RKRFRSEYLGL
+1661 RFRSEYLGL

-1690 VLVEV
+1690 VFVEV

-1767 PGVESVSVQEKTT
+1767 SGVESASVREKTT
-1780 PMTSPWFNSA
+1780 PVKKLLAIHEQKSEFTIGLLWQQFFDARLTSETISDYIAKIENISA
-1790 ANLFNFGCRTFE
+1790 QISQMGGT
-1802 AITAD
+1802 ITEDQKVAKILN
-1807 TSLDNPGKI
+1807 TLPSSMRYFVAAWESLDPKAQTLNNLTARLLIEETRNQQSGSSKQDEALLHRQARTKPKDTQRSFQDAKKNTKCHYCHKI
-1816 QMATRGL
+1816 GHWSRECRKRLANEKNKSKNLHDSKGSSSDYGLILCDNQVEPNDIWYADSGASCSMTFRREWFKTYTPFTSDHPIYLGDNSTLLAEGMGDIEIQAYVDGGWYNTYIRNVLYSPQLKKNLYSLSTSTRRGFNVIIKHDKLQIFMDNDLKAVGVRHDDLYRMLFKVTSSSQGYITSENKLQLWHERLAHLPVATLREMATKGL
-1823 MLTLVQEAE
+1823 VDGLQPQDLEGEFFFCEGCQLGKAHRKSCYPSDGKNYQLGEFIYADICGPMQTQSLSKYLYFCLFKDYFSGYRHIYFIKNKSDVLDIFKEYATLIYTQTGNKIKVLRTDNA
-1832 LLLEDA
+1832 LE
-1838 FKGASLGRPNPTAN
+1838 F
-1852 VPIPSTSFASVVAEK
+1852 
-1867 DKPARPAPPK
+1867 
-1877 PKAKATFVNLAP
+1877 
-1889 SFESHVF
+1889 
-1896 VKSDNPKANPREILR
+1896 KSDNFADLCKRFGIIHEFTAPYVHEQIGRIERDNRTIVEAARSMLNSRNLPGFFWAEACNTATYILNR
-1911 EIQNIHP
+1911 SATKQTPGTTPYELFFGTKPNVMRIQAKI
-1918 SLASSKDVVASIN
+1918 LDYGIGKLEKIRISKDVTFDEKTTPHSDRESTKPKEIIFQINSAPDESPVATANIPVQEMPPVSDINSERWKLAMDEEIDALNENKTWTLERLADGHKPIGCKWVYKIKTESDGTIQRFKARLVAKGYSQIKNVDYFDTFSPVVRYDSLRILLSHAASERMFLKQFDVKTAFLNGELEELVYLEQPEGYKRDDNSCYRLHKSLYGLKQSSRNWNKKFTNFLNSHNFKTSDADPCIFIGTHNDSNVILALYVDDGIILSKDKEAIAIIMDELEHAFEITSGSVNFFVGLQIEQSEDRASIFIHQSSYIDKILSKFN
-1931 TSGKVVF
+1931 MADCIPASVPMDPSVILTKKDCPTPEQKEKMPKFPFREAVGSLMFASCVSRPDITYAVSQALHTWEFSSPGEDQLVGYSDSDFARDVDSRKSTTGYAFMMNGGTVSWASQRQPIIALSTTESEYIAACSAAKELIWIRRLLQGIGCDITKETELYIDNQAAIKLVENPVF
-1938 HTKTTQMAKSLASGL
+1938 HKRTKHIDVRYHFIRSKHEEGELKVHHVCSSEQLADIM
-1953 TSLPTGLRCHE
+1953 TKP
-1964 RPVILP
+1964 LP
-1970 RYCLFRVDGEV
+1970 RNKFHYL
-1981 RDEELC
+1981 
-1987 ESFRSNHSVQS
+1987 
-1998 LQGKRDIRVVHR
+1998 
-2010 SKNAAHSTSTV
+2010 
-2021 FIEVDNQVAE
+2021 
-2031 ILGQHGRIPVAGL
+2031 
-2044 MHRYERS
+2044 
-2051 HTLKQ
+2051 
-2056 CFRCCGFGH
+2056 
-2065 RASACPAAHP
+2065 
-2075 ICYRCGSAEHEGI
+2075 
-2088 QCSVEP
+2088 
-2094 SQSCCCRC
+2094 
-2102 SKKSGAPIN
+2102 
-2111 HFATSSSCA
+2111 
-2120 YIPSGI
+2120 
-2126 VARSNLHPI
+2126 
-2135 PLTSPDTAIGAKLD
+2135 
-2149 LRGANLEEFAS
+2149 
-2160 FNDLHFLGPP
+2160 
-2170 VVSTWSNGSLS
+2170 
-2181 SSIDVTLASSSLAIH
+2181 
-2196 ATRGLLDEM
+2196 RGLLN
-2205 AFTDHIPIWTTFL
+2205 IL
-2218 DMVTTQLNE
+2218 DRE
-2227 ASTPEDIDRV
+2227 G
-2237 VLLLTSILQSACDS
+2237 VL
-2251 SMGRRSN
+2251 
-2258 TTRPSKPWWT
+2258 
-2268 PELSRIRRNF
+2268 E
-2278 FRGLYRACHNRPKA
+2278 
-2292 AIRKAKR
+2292 
-2299 KSWFILC
+2299 
-2306 EEVSSSS
+2306 
-2313 WSAIHRFI
+2313 
-2321 AWGRGSPRGPPLL
+2321 
-2334 KHDNGSPYNPHETCQ
+2334 
-2349 AVLNHFF
+2349 
-2356 LPDTRPYPQRNA
+2356 
-2368 ISAHSDEPEFKP
+2368 
-2380 WDVLRA
+2380 
-2386 IHRCGKRK
+2386 
-2394 APGLDGLGSKCLDL
+2394 
-2408 GGPSLQFLLAEL
+2408 
-2420 FTKCLRMGHF
+2420 
-2430 PRPWEEGRLIL
+2430 
-2441 LPKPSNSSTSQLE
+2441 
-2454 KYRPITLLNTMAK
+2454 
-2467 VFERCILAR
+2467 
-2476 LQWLAD
+2476 
-2482 RHGWFFEDQYGFV
+2482 
-2495 NGRSAED
+2495 
-2502 ALASITQFIEERQ
+2502 
-2515 AHWRKTLVI
+2515 
-2524 SLDISKAF
+2524 
-2532 DTVWRPAI
+2532 
-2540 IQNLERLNCPESITG
+2540 
-2555 LVKSFLEDRRVSYS
+2555 
-2569 AWTATECTS
+2569 
-2578 SQFGTPQGSALSP
+2578 
-2591 FLWNIVARTIFTLPS
+2591 
-2606 IKDSRLI
+2606 
-2613 AYADDFTLMI
+2613 
-2623 QVRGR
+2623 
-2628 LPVSATNNFLERLT
+2628 
-2642 SWCTMYGLNI
+2642 
-2652 NPSKTQAC
+2652 
-2660 LFQWRNVHPNSET
+2660 
-2673 RLKILGQPLN
+2673 
-2683 IKKTI
+2683 
-2688 TILGVEFDQ
+2688 
-2697 TRGFVAHLRKI
+2697 
-2708 TRRCRS
+2708 
-2714 ISPRL
+2714 
-2719 TNSIQGKFGIFF
+2719 
-2731 SAGTR
+2731 
-2736 IFDAVVVPAFLYGAS
+2736 
-2751 AWGRRAL
+2751 
-2758 SNEGIRQLRS
+2758 
-2768 LHYNFAKRVLR
+2768 
-2779 GGPCTPTVSAISITG
+2779 
-2794 SSPLDIIVRSRTAFL
+2794 
-2809 KEINEGNFESRPGP
+2809 
-2823 ASLPYPPD
+2823 
-2831 RRQLSFSL
+2831 
-2839 NIEEITTPIIF
+2839 
-2850 TDGSKNEAGVG
+2850 
-2861 AAIVPSSEDQQPV
+2861 
-2874 LLRLHPDC
+2874 
-2882 TAFQAELL
+2882 
-2890 AIRWGVRL
+2890 
-2898 VEEGYSREEITIGS
+2898 
-2912 DCKSALSAI
+2912 
-2921 CTSGPVRSTLV
+2921 
-2932 AEIILAL
+2932 
-2939 NTNQNVNLC
+2939 
-2948 WVPGHCGIDG
+2948 
-2958 NERADRAAKNA
+2958 
-2969 AVSTIEPSFSILPRS
+2969 
-2984 LARNHSRTA
+2984 
-2993 ALDAWTEVY
+2993 
-3002 CQDHSN
+3002 
-3008 RHLRRLAHTPDR
+3008 
-3020 LLQFLPKVCPGEVT
+3020 
-3034 TTLLTRHGH
+3034 
-3043 VRADLVLWHP
+3043 
-3053 GEDPSCPHCMEEQ
+3053 
-3066 QTVDHLLFRC
+3066 
-3076 PAFMRHRMQTALL
+3076 
-3089 LGKTSFDPVSL
+3089 
-3100 AGLPDSLQAWNFL
+3100 
-3113 TSWFGSA
+3113 
-3120 IGSM
+3120 

>member
-1 MQQLSWCGTNTYPH
+1 MEDDYRTTVSGSYLPCQRQRDPSTFSGDGNINPGQWLKEYERVWFDNNEESLNSWRSIEDAFRGVFRLQEDSARRAEEVLKSRAQKAEESSESYIQEILSLCHQVNPRMEEGEIVAHIIKGISEDTYQVLMAKDIQTVDEILKFCRHLATVKQRRIGRTKFARLSNVMPISCVDDSDDLAVLIRRIVREEIKKVFSPPEVVNPLRKVNALEQTVREEVSRALQPTRPQVNVVQQQPRTPYYNIDLPTQPRKTEHWRTYDDKPICFHCGRPGHVVRYCRERRQIFAEARVAPSERRLIQYEVNKMIENHIVKPSESPWSSPVILVRKKDGTWRFCVDYRRLNKITKKYVYPLPRIDDALDSLAGSSYFSTMDLRSGFTTAYHPQTKGLTERFNKTLGDMLSMYTGVEQKDWDQVLPYVTFAYNTAKQEATGYTPFFLVHGREAETYIDAVLPYLPDEISDDYVGELVTRAEEARQLSRSRLLQSQAKDRRLYDQKHTPVYYQKDDLVWVFTPIRKVGLSEKLLKRYCGPYKVTKRLSEVTYEVEPLDPSPRSRKAKDIVLVIRMKPYLDPVEQH
-15 ILMPAALQKI
+15 SILLG
-25 DIDPEQLLY
+25 
-34 TPKIVNMLL
+34 
-43 LLMADQPVS
+43 MADQPVS

-65 MFTKAFNELE
+65 RFTKAFNELE

-98 HEKLLILNMRME
+98 HEKLSILNMRME

-140 MTDYEALAEEDDVST
+140 MTDYEALAEKDDV

-166 RLPKLEFKKF
+166 RLPKLEFKKC

-239 KSRFGE
+239 KSRLGE

-259 NVLQNVRAEGKMSV
+259 KLLQNVRAE
-273 VKLYDRLETQ
+273 
-283 LRALETLGVARDK
+283 
-296 FAAMLYPLVESA
+296 A

-330 DKLTQLMTFLK
+330 DKLTKLMTFLK

-365 KDDRSNRKSLS
+365 KDNRSNRKYLS
-376 KKNPGSKMPSAT
+376 KKNTGSKMPTAT

-394 QIANTTR
+394 Q

-441 CLLPGHAFKKCR
+441 CLLPGHRFKKCR

-463 KHYAIM
+463 KHYPIM
-469 CPTLEAQKTSHHQK
+469 CPTLEAQKTSHLQK
-483 AELKVSG
+483 AELKVSR
-490 ESPATEQETA
+490 ESPATKQETA

-529 GKHNVRVLLD
+529 WKHNVRVLLD

-560 QQVTLTH
+560 QQVTLPH

-623 ARGINLTDVY
+623 ARGINLTDIC
-633 QGEERPIHMLIG
+633 QGEEISIHMLIG

-657 KILQSGVV
+657 QILQNGVV

-674 VMGPAIGND
+674 VMGPAIGKV
-683 MEDSCLIVTSLH
+683 MEDSCLIVTSFH

-708 VLGIMDAAETKSRK
+708 VLGIMDAQETKSRK

-755 PVPINRRTTENRLLT
+755 PVPVNRRTTENRLLT

-788 EEWEKEK
+788 EEWEKERF
-795 IIEEV
+795 IEEV
-800 EDKWEECNYLPHR
+800 EDKWEECSYLPHR

-825 PVFDASCKKKGLP
+825 PVFDASCKKKGLS

-862 LGKYGIIADIRKAF
+862 LGKYGIIADMRKAF

-933 QDNRCA
+933 QDNR
-939 ELLARSF
+939 
-946 YVDNCILSLSSTHD
+946 
-960 VKKFIKESSD
+960 
-970 IMMQAKFELRDW
+970 
-982 MWNEPGITEQDPA
+982 
-995 SILGMKWH
+995 
-1003 LQTDTIAINVQS
+1003 
-1015 LKNIDEEKS
+1015 
-1024 ITKRSI
+1024 
-1030 LSACHRIFD
+1030 
-1039 PIQFTC
+1039 
-1045 PATIKIK
+1045 
-1052 KMVQDA
+1052 
-1058 WKENKTWDEPLN
+1058 
-1070 EDRRVEFIKWRKQ
+1070 RVEFIKWRKQ

-1088 QIKIPRWILPIKG
+1088 QIKIPRWIFPIKG
-1101 RTTLHVFCDASAIAY
+1101 RTTFHVFCDASAIAY

-1172 ESPEKIQCWTDF
+1172 ESPEKIHCWTDS
-1184 SPALYWIQQQEN
+1184 SPALYWIQQQQEN

-1208 TTLTKNEDWN
+1208 TTLTKSEDWN

-1226 ADLPSRGESP
+1226 ADLPSRGECP
-1236 SKFIKSGWW
+1236 SKFTKSGWW

-1284 KKPEENPWYL
+1284 KKPEQNPWYL

-1320 SEYKGDVISQEELDS
+1320 SEYKGDIVSQEELDS

-1441 RCRRFEAKRVDVPEA
+1441 RCRRFETKRVDVPEA

-1485 QKVWFVIFTC
+1485 QKVWFVIFIC

-1631 PRAEGEI
+1631 PRTEGEI

-1656 LLKDF
+1656 LLKEF
-1661 RKRFRSEYLGL
+1661 RKRFRREYLGL

-1685 KVGDI
+1685 KVGYI

-1740 LEVPSEDV
+1740 LEVPSEQLAHLTALVVTRSAV
-1748 EQGDGELKPA
+1748 EAGD
-1758 EDEIVREKT
+1758 
-1767 PGVESVSVQEKTT
+1767 
-1780 PMTSPWFNSA
+1780 
-1790 ANLFNFGCRTFE
+1790 C
-1802 AITAD
+1802 
-1807 TSLDNPGKI
+1807 SL
-1816 QMATRGL
+1816 
-1823 MLTLVQEAE
+1823 
-1832 LLLEDA
+1832 
-1838 FKGASLGRPNPTAN
+1838 
-1852 VPIPSTSFASVVAEK
+1852 
-1867 DKPARPAPPK
+1867 
-1877 PKAKATFVNLAP
+1877 
-1889 SFESHVF
+1889 
-1896 VKSDNPKANPREILR
+1896 
-1911 EIQNIHP
+1911 
-1918 SLASSKDVVASIN
+1918 
-1931 TSGKVVF
+1931 
-1938 HTKTTQMAKSLASGL
+1938 
-1953 TSLPTGLRCHE
+1953 
-1964 RPVILP
+1964 
-1970 RYCLFRVDGEV
+1970 
-1981 RDEELC
+1981 
-1987 ESFRSNHSVQS
+1987 
-1998 LQGKRDIRVVHR
+1998 
-2010 SKNAAHSTSTV
+2010 
-2021 FIEVDNQVAE
+2021 
-2031 ILGQHGRIPVAGL
+2031 
-2044 MHRYERS
+2044 
-2051 HTLKQ
+2051 
-2056 CFRCCGFGH
+2056 
-2065 RASACPAAHP
+2065 
-2075 ICYRCGSAEHEGI
+2075 
-2088 QCSVEP
+2088 
-2094 SQSCCCRC
+2094 
-2102 SKKSGAPIN
+2102 GAPIGVVAV
-2111 HFATSSSCA
+2111 ATA
-2120 YIPSGI
+2120 A
-2126 VARSNLHPI
+2126 VADADADRL
-2135 PLTSPDTAIGAKLD
+2135 LEAK
-2149 LRGANLEEFAS
+2149 
-2160 FNDLHFLGPP
+2160 
-2170 VVSTWSNGSLS
+2170 S
-2181 SSIDVTLASSSLAIH
+2181 SSI
-2196 ATRGLLDEM
+2196 
-2205 AFTDHIPIWTTFL
+2205 
-2218 DMVTTQLNE
+2218 
-2227 ASTPEDIDRV
+2227 
-2237 VLLLTSILQSACDS
+2237 
-2251 SMGRRSN
+2251 
-2258 TTRPSKPWWT
+2258 
-2268 PELSRIRRNF
+2268 
-2278 FRGLYRACHNRPKA
+2278 KA
-2292 AIRKAKR
+2292 
-2299 KSWFILC
+2299 
-2306 EEVSSSS
+2306 V
-2313 WSAIHRFI
+2313 
-2321 AWGRGSPRGPPLL
+2321 
-2334 KHDNGSPYNPHETCQ
+2334 Q
-2349 AVLNHFF
+2349 V
-2356 LPDTRPYPQRNA
+2356 
-2368 ISAHSDEPEFKP
+2368 
-2380 WDVLRA
+2380 
-2386 IHRCGKRK
+2386 
-2394 APGLDGLGSKCLDL
+2394 
-2408 GGPSLQFLLAEL
+2408 
-2420 FTKCLRMGHF
+2420 
-2430 PRPWEEGRLIL
+2430 
-2441 LPKPSNSSTSQLE
+2441 
-2454 KYRPITLLNTMAK
+2454 
-2467 VFERCILAR
+2467 
-2476 LQWLAD
+2476 
-2482 RHGWFFEDQYGFV
+2482 
-2495 NGRSAED
+2495 
-2502 ALASITQFIEERQ
+2502 
-2515 AHWRKTLVI
+2515 
-2524 SLDISKAF
+2524 
-2532 DTVWRPAI
+2532 
-2540 IQNLERLNCPESITG
+2540 
-2555 LVKSFLEDRRVSYS
+2555 
-2569 AWTATECTS
+2569 
-2578 SQFGTPQGSALSP
+2578 P
-2591 FLWNIVARTIFTLPS
+2591 FLV
-2606 IKDSRLI
+2606 
-2613 AYADDFTLMI
+2613 
-2623 QVRGR
+2623 
-2628 LPVSATNNFLERLT
+2628 
-2642 SWCTMYGLNI
+2642 
-2652 NPSKTQAC
+2652 
-2660 LFQWRNVHPNSET
+2660 
-2673 RLKILGQPLN
+2673 
-2683 IKKTI
+2683 
-2688 TILGVEFDQ
+2688 
-2697 TRGFVAHLRKI
+2697 
-2708 TRRCRS
+2708 
-2714 ISPRL
+2714 
-2719 TNSIQGKFGIFF
+2719 
-2731 SAGTR
+2731 
-2736 IFDAVVVPAFLYGAS
+2736 
-2751 AWGRRAL
+2751 
-2758 SNEGIRQLRS
+2758 
-2768 LHYNFAKRVLR
+2768 
-2779 GGPCTPTVSAISITG
+2779 
-2794 SSPLDIIVRSRTAFL
+2794 
-2809 KEINEGNFESRPGP
+2809 
-2823 ASLPYPPD
+2823 
-2831 RRQLSFSL
+2831 
-2839 NIEEITTPIIF
+2839 
-2850 TDGSKNEAGVG
+2850 
-2861 AAIVPSSEDQQPV
+2861 
-2874 LLRLHPDC
+2874 
-2882 TAFQAELL
+2882 
-2890 AIRWGVRL
+2890 
-2898 VEEGYSREEITIGS
+2898 
-2912 DCKSALSAI
+2912 
-2921 CTSGPVRSTLV
+2921 
-2932 AEIILAL
+2932 
-2939 NTNQNVNLC
+2939 
-2948 WVPGHCGIDG
+2948 
-2958 NERADRAAKNA
+2958 
-2969 AVSTIEPSFSILPRS
+2969 
-2984 LARNHSRTA
+2984 
-2993 ALDAWTEVY
+2993 
-3002 CQDHSN
+3002 
-3008 RHLRRLAHTPDR
+3008 
-3020 LLQFLPKVCPGEVT
+3020 
-3034 TTLLTRHGH
+3034 
-3043 VRADLVLWHP
+3043 
-3053 GEDPSCPHCMEEQ
+3053 
-3066 QTVDHLLFRC
+3066 
-3076 PAFMRHRMQTALL
+3076 
-3089 LGKTSFDPVSL
+3089 
-3100 AGLPDSLQAWNFL
+3100 
-3113 TSWFGSA
+3113 
-3120 IGSM
+3120 

>member
-1 MQQLSWCGTNTYPH
+1 
-15 ILMPAALQKI
+15 
-25 DIDPEQLLY
+25 
-34 TPKIVNMLL
+34 
-43 LLMADQPVS
+43 
-52 SAELKKLRTPVRA
+52 

-88 EKILRRLQTH
+88 EKILHRLQTH

-245 DEMLVEIYVRDLLQ
+245 DEMLVEIYVRYLLQ

-273 VKLYDRLETQ
+273 VKLYDKLETQ

-320 QYTVSGRGVQ
+320 QYTI
-330 DKLTQLMTFLK
+330 T
-341 TEVKG
+341 
-346 ESRVNM
+346 
-352 AKAAFKIDNNQDA
+352 
-365 KDDRSNRKSLS
+365 
-376 KKNPGSKMPSAT
+376 
-388 DLANTT
+388 NTT
-394 QIANTTR
+394 Q

-441 CLLPGHAFKKCR
+441 CLLPGHGFKKCR

-469 CPTLEAQKTSHHQK
+469 CPTLEAQKTSHLQK
-483 AELKVSG
+483 AELKDSG
-490 ESPATEQETA
+490 ESPATKQETA

-623 ARGINLTDVY
+623 ARGINFTDIY
-633 QGEERPIHMLIG
+633 QGEEKPIHMLIG

-657 KILQSGVV
+657 QILQSGVV

-683 MEDSCLIVTSLH
+683 MEESCLIVTSLN

-755 PVPINRRTTENRLLT
+755 PVPVNRQTTENRLLT

-777 KMLYEKYDTIF
+777 KMLYEKYGTIF

-813 PVLKDSHTTPIR
+813 P
-825 PVFDASCKKKGLP
+825 
-838 SLNQCLEKGDN
+838 
-849 LIELIPDLLLRFR
+849 
-862 LGKYGIIADIRKAF
+862 
-876 LQIQVREEDRE
+876 
-887 FLRFLWWKKDQ
+887 
-898 KTLKFYRHCRVVFGL
+898 
-913 TSSPFLLAATIK
+913 

-960 VKKFIKESSD
+960 VKKFSKESSD

-982 MWNEPGITEQDPA
+982 MWNEPGMTEQDPA

-1045 PATIKIK
+1045 PATINIK

-1058 WKENKTWDEPLN
+1058 WKENKSWDEPLN

-1156 CLIGARLLV
+1156 CLIGARLLE

-1172 ESPEKIQCWTDF
+1172 ESPEKIQCWTDS

-1257 WPVSKVQYDLEAIEE
+1257 WPVSRVQYDLEAIEE
-1272 ERRKTVVAGFVA
+1272 ERRKTVVVGFVA
-1284 KKPEENPWYL
+1284 KKPKENPWYL

-1320 SEYKGDVISQEELDS
+1320 SEYKRDVISQEELDS
-1335 AEKSLV
+1335 AEKSLI

-1441 RCRRFEAKRVDVPEA
+1441 RCRRFETKRVDVPEA

-1625 EMFLRE
+1625 DMFLRE

-1767 PGVESVSVQEKTT
+1767 SGVESTSAQEKTT
-1780 PMTSPWFNSA
+1780 PAGEARDKITFREEAALALAVRQDIDLGSWSA
-1790 ANLFNFGCRTFE
+1790 ERPLVEQLAHLAVRGEQGKYAKEENGEAASVAEIEPTRTLAEVILQLLRLPRYLTRQPLELFRKLRLDTQAYFQVRQTLLDLYSESNEASFANLFVLKLAKQASLEEYYRGKTALGMQLGLPQENLREWFQLVHRIRGTSAPTPRHHEEQLHNISDPYTSTPRKTGAWTAPAPPSNLKFCGTYHWHSECRHKLAPHASARAVRPTQHPQDQAQAARDAPAFRQPATLEGERAYQLRLSSAPKDRGYTRPSRTGQVFLDCRPFATLEGLNQPTRLPFRLKTSPQIYERAISQILQRHGLNCVAHYFDDFIIFSNTLEEHKNNLRRFFAFCDAEKLQLNFAKCEFFKQSINFLGYKITACTTPPITRNTDIIHAIQSPHNRKTLRFILGAVNAYKKFISDYARFLTPLNNLLKKDVMWVWDEKCQKAFTSLKESLTTHPILHLYQEGLPCQVYCDASTLGIAGILKQVHPDGKTYPVQYFSRALRSHERNYSISELECLAIFESVDKFHILLIKSHQPSPFGDSKLTIDHNGLHTISLKGVTKIIIPKTLTNELLHSVHTQFHHPGISQMTRLISAQYYWHGMSKDIAQKE
-1802 AITAD
+1802 AIFLIGSAFHTF
-1807 TSLDNPGKI
+1807 
-1816 QMATRGL
+1816 
-1823 MLTLVQEAE
+1823 LTLV
-1832 LLLEDA
+1832 LDT
-1838 FKGASLGRPNPTAN
+1838 LGENSQRTFRSPQ
-1852 VPIPSTSFASVVAEK
+1852 TS
-1867 DKPARPAPPK
+1867 R
-1877 PKAKATFVNLAP
+1877 
-1889 SFESHVF
+1889 
-1896 VKSDNPKANPREILR
+1896 
-1911 EIQNIHP
+1911 
-1918 SLASSKDVVASIN
+1918 
-1931 TSGKVVF
+1931 G
-1938 HTKTTQMAKSLASGL
+1938 
-1953 TSLPTGLRCHE
+1953 
-1964 RPVILP
+1964 
-1970 RYCLFRVDGEV
+1970 
-1981 RDEELC
+1981 RDE
-1987 ESFRSNHSVQS
+1987 FRSSPAWASHSPFQY
-1998 LQGKRDIRVVHR
+1998 D
-2010 SKNAAHSTSTV
+2010 
-2021 FIEVDNQVAE
+2021 D
-2031 ILGQHGRIPVAGL
+2031 
-2044 MHRYERS
+2044 
-2051 HTLKQ
+2051 
-2056 CFRCCGFGH
+2056 
-2065 RASACPAAHP
+2065 
-2075 ICYRCGSAEHEGI
+2075 
-2088 QCSVEP
+2088 
-2094 SQSCCCRC
+2094 
-2102 SKKSGAPIN
+2102 
-2111 HFATSSSCA
+2111 
-2120 YIPSGI
+2120 
-2126 VARSNLHPI
+2126 
-2135 PLTSPDTAIGAKLD
+2135 
-2149 LRGANLEEFAS
+2149 
-2160 FNDLHFLGPP
+2160 
-2170 VVSTWSNGSLS
+2170 S
-2181 SSIDVTLASSSLAIH
+2181 SSIEVTDLSGRP
-2196 ATRGLLDEM
+2196 TYK
-2205 AFTDHIPIWTTFL
+2205 TF
-2218 DMVTTQLNE
+2218 
-2227 ASTPEDIDRV
+2227 A
-2237 VLLLTSILQSACDS
+2237 
-2251 SMGRRSN
+2251 
-2258 TTRPSKPWWT
+2258 
-2268 PELSRIRRNF
+2268 
-2278 FRGLYRACHNRPKA
+2278 
-2292 AIRKAKR
+2292 
-2299 KSWFILC
+2299 
-2306 EEVSSSS
+2306 
-2313 WSAIHRFI
+2313 
-2321 AWGRGSPRGPPLL
+2321 
-2334 KHDNGSPYNPHETCQ
+2334 
-2349 AVLNHFF
+2349 
-2356 LPDTRPYPQRNA
+2356 
-2368 ISAHSDEPEFKP
+2368 
-2380 WDVLRA
+2380 
-2386 IHRCGKRK
+2386 
-2394 APGLDGLGSKCLDL
+2394 
-2408 GGPSLQFLLAEL
+2408 
-2420 FTKCLRMGHF
+2420 
-2430 PRPWEEGRLIL
+2430 
-2441 LPKPSNSSTSQLE
+2441 
-2454 KYRPITLLNTMAK
+2454 
-2467 VFERCILAR
+2467 ILA
-2476 LQWLAD
+2476 
-2482 RHGWFFEDQYGFV
+2482 V
-2495 NGRSAED
+2495 
-2502 ALASITQFIEERQ
+2502 
-2515 AHWRKTLVI
+2515 
-2524 SLDISKAF
+2524 
-2532 DTVWRPAI
+2532 
-2540 IQNLERLNCPESITG
+2540 
-2555 LVKSFLEDRRVSYS
+2555 
-2569 AWTATECTS
+2569 TE
-2578 SQFGTPQGSALSP
+2578 
-2591 FLWNIVARTIFTLPS
+2591 
-2606 IKDSRLI
+2606 
-2613 AYADDFTLMI
+2613 
-2623 QVRGR
+2623 
-2628 LPVSATNNFLERLT
+2628 
-2642 SWCTMYGLNI
+2642 
-2652 NPSKTQAC
+2652 
-2660 LFQWRNVHPNSET
+2660 
-2673 RLKILGQPLN
+2673 
-2683 IKKTI
+2683 
-2688 TILGVEFDQ
+2688 
-2697 TRGFVAHLRKI
+2697 
-2708 TRRCRS
+2708 
-2714 ISPRL
+2714 
-2719 TNSIQGKFGIFF
+2719 
-2731 SAGTR
+2731 
-2736 IFDAVVVPAFLYGAS
+2736 
-2751 AWGRRAL
+2751 
-2758 SNEGIRQLRS
+2758 
-2768 LHYNFAKRVLR
+2768 
-2779 GGPCTPTVSAISITG
+2779 
-2794 SSPLDIIVRSRTAFL
+2794 
-2809 KEINEGNFESRPGP
+2809 
-2823 ASLPYPPD
+2823 
-2831 RRQLSFSL
+2831 
-2839 NIEEITTPIIF
+2839 
-2850 TDGSKNEAGVG
+2850 
-2861 AAIVPSSEDQQPV
+2861 
-2874 LLRLHPDC
+2874 
-2882 TAFQAELL
+2882 
-2890 AIRWGVRL
+2890 
-2898 VEEGYSREEITIGS
+2898 
-2912 DCKSALSAI
+2912 
-2921 CTSGPVRSTLV
+2921 
-2932 AEIILAL
+2932 
-2939 NTNQNVNLC
+2939 
-2948 WVPGHCGIDG
+2948 
-2958 NERADRAAKNA
+2958 
-2969 AVSTIEPSFSILPRS
+2969 
-2984 LARNHSRTA
+2984 
-2993 ALDAWTEVY
+2993 
-3002 CQDHSN
+3002 
-3008 RHLRRLAHTPDR
+3008 
-3020 LLQFLPKVCPGEVT
+3020 
-3034 TTLLTRHGH
+3034 
-3043 VRADLVLWHP
+3043 
-3053 GEDPSCPHCMEEQ
+3053 
-3066 QTVDHLLFRC
+3066 
-3076 PAFMRHRMQTALL
+3076 
-3089 LGKTSFDPVSL
+3089 
-3100 AGLPDSLQAWNFL
+3100 
-3113 TSWFGSA
+3113 
-3120 IGSM
+3120 

>member
-1 MQQLSWCGTNTYPH
+1 MWDPIARKIIINRDVIFTEANTSENIQDNQQEQVTIYSEESVDSTNTISKSEESCRYPLRNGHCYVHDQEPLNYEDAIVGQNSKKWKLAIDDEFNSLMKKQIWTYVTLPSDRKAIACKWVYKIKQNADGSNKMFKARLVAKGYSQKSGLDYGETFYPVVKFDSIRTILSLCASLDMEMIQLDVKSAFLNGDLEEELYMEQSQGYENPDFPNHLQSVPSDPYSKLTKEICPKDNQEIEEMNKIPYRQTIGSLMYLMTGTRPDIAYAVSRKIFGYLKATKNIGICFGGSSCTTSLIGFSDADFAGDLNTRKSTTGYMFMLNNEPISWCSQKQNRVSLSTTESEY
-15 ILMPAALQKI
+15 IAASKATKEAIWLRQLLRELHQEQVKPTTIFCDNQSCIRLVHNPEYHKITKHI
-25 DIDPEQLLY
+25 DISYHFVRDHFQKHAIDLLY
-34 TPKIVNMLL
+34 VCSNDQA
-43 LLMADQPVS
+43 ADIFTKALPP
-52 SAELKKLRTPVRA
+52 ERYRRLRSQLGMTPVRA
-65 MFTKAFNELE
+65 RFTKAFNELE

-98 HEKLLILNMRME
+98 HEKLSILNMRME
-110 EALLRESAS
+110 
-119 EDIFTAEYES
+119 
-129 VCEYEDNFSNI
+129 EYEDNFSNI
-140 MTDYEALAEEDDVST
+140 MTDYEALAEKDDV

-259 NVLQNVRAEGKMSV
+259 NVLQNTRAEGKMSV

-320 QYTVSGRGVQ
+320 QNTVSGRGVQ

-365 KDDRSNRKSLS
+365 KYDRSNRKSLS
-376 KKNPGSKMPSAT
+376 KKNTGSKMPTAT

-394 QIANTTR
+394 Q

-432 AKGKNVCFW
+432 AKGKNACFW
-441 CLLPGHAFKKCR
+441 CLLPGHGFKKCR

-463 KHYAIM
+463 KHYPIM
-469 CPTLEAQKTSHHQK
+469 CPTLEAQKTSHLQK
-483 AELKVSG
+483 AELKVSR
-490 ESPATEQETA
+490 ESPATKQETA

-539 CGSQRSY
+539 CG
-546 ISKRMVDALGLKRV
+546 
-560 QQVTLTH
+560 
-567 NLFGGGEIR
+567 EIR

-601 DQEVICGHISQ
+601 DQEVICGNISQ

-623 ARGINLTDVY
+623 ARGINLTDIC
-633 QGEERPIHMLIG
+633 QGEEISIHMLIG

-657 KILQSGVV
+657 QILQNGVV

-674 VMGPAIGND
+674 VMGPAIGKD
-683 MEDSCLIVTSLH
+683 MEDSCLIVTSFH

-708 VLGIMDAAETKSRK
+708 VLGIMDAAETISRK

-755 PVPINRRTTENRLLT
+755 PVPVNRRTTENRLLT

-788 EEWEKEK
+788 EEWEKERF
-795 IIEEV
+795 IEEV
-800 EDKWEECNYLPHR
+800 DDKWEECSYLPHR
-813 PVLKDSHTTPIR
+813 PVLKDSHNTPIR
-825 PVFDASCKKKGLP
+825 PVFDASCKKKELP

-862 LGKYGIIADIRKAF
+862 LGKYGIIADMRKAF
-876 LQIQVREEDRE
+876 PQIQVREEDRE

-898 KTLKFYRHCRVVFGL
+898 KALKFYRRCRVVFGL

-960 VKKFIKESSD
+960 VKEFIKESSD

-1045 PATIKIK
+1045 PVTIKIK

-1058 WKENKTWDEPLN
+1058 WKENKSWDEQLN

-1088 QIKIPRWILPIKG
+1088 QIKIPRWILPIKEK
-1101 RTTLHVFCDASAIAY
+1101 TTLHVFCDASAIAH

-1156 CLIGARLLV
+1156 CLIGARLLR

-1172 ESPEKIQCWTDF
+1172 ESPEKIQCWTDS

-1196 WAQFVSNRVKEI
+1196 WAQ
-1208 TTLTKNEDWN
+1208 LN

-1236 SKFIKSGWW
+1236 SKFTKSGWW

-1257 WPVSKVQYDLEAIEE
+1257 WPVSKLQYDLEAIEE

-1309 RVIAWM
+1309 RVIAWI

-1320 SEYKGDVISQEELDS
+1320 SEYKGDIISQEELDS

-1441 RCRRFEAKRVDVPEA
+1441 RCRRFETKRDDVPEA

-1476 GGPLYLEDG
+1476 GGPSYLEDG

-1519 RFVARRGCPAV
+1519 RFLARRGCPAV

-1565 GGWIERIVGLTKKL
+1565 GGWIEIIVGLTKKL

-1631 PRAEGEI
+1631 PRTEGEI
-1638 DLNEFRCNF
+1638 VLKEFRCNF
-1647 GKSYEKRKR
+1647 GKSYEKSKR
-1656 LLKDF
+1656 LLKEF

-1704 MGKIT
+1704 MGNIT

-1780 PMTSPWFNSA
+1780 T
-1790 ANLFNFGCRTFE
+1790 
-1802 AITAD
+1802 
-1807 TSLDNPGKI
+1807 
-1816 QMATRGL
+1816 
-1823 MLTLVQEAE
+1823 
-1832 LLLEDA
+1832 
-1838 FKGASLGRPNPTAN
+1838 
-1852 VPIPSTSFASVVAEK
+1852 
-1867 DKPARPAPPK
+1867 
-1877 PKAKATFVNLAP
+1877 
-1889 SFESHVF
+1889 
-1896 VKSDNPKANPREILR
+1896 VK
-1911 EIQNIHP
+1911 
-1918 SLASSKDVVASIN
+1918 
-1931 TSGKVVF
+1931 
-1938 HTKTTQMAKSLASGL
+1938 
-1953 TSLPTGLRCHE
+1953 
-1964 RPVILP
+1964 
-1970 RYCLFRVDGEV
+1970 
-1981 RDEELC
+1981 
-1987 ESFRSNHSVQS
+1987 
-1998 LQGKRDIRVVHR
+1998 
-2010 SKNAAHSTSTV
+2010 
-2021 FIEVDNQVAE
+2021 
-2031 ILGQHGRIPVAGL
+2031 
-2044 MHRYERS
+2044 
-2051 HTLKQ
+2051 
-2056 CFRCCGFGH
+2056 
-2065 RASACPAAHP
+2065 
-2075 ICYRCGSAEHEGI
+2075 
-2088 QCSVEP
+2088 
-2094 SQSCCCRC
+2094 
-2102 SKKSGAPIN
+2102 
-2111 HFATSSSCA
+2111 
-2120 YIPSGI
+2120 
-2126 VARSNLHPI
+2126 
-2135 PLTSPDTAIGAKLD
+2135 
-2149 LRGANLEEFAS
+2149 
-2160 FNDLHFLGPP
+2160 
-2170 VVSTWSNGSLS
+2170 
-2181 SSIDVTLASSSLAIH
+2181 
-2196 ATRGLLDEM
+2196 
-2205 AFTDHIPIWTTFL
+2205 
-2218 DMVTTQLNE
+2218 
-2227 ASTPEDIDRV
+2227 
-2237 VLLLTSILQSACDS
+2237 
-2251 SMGRRSN
+2251 
-2258 TTRPSKPWWT
+2258 
-2268 PELSRIRRNF
+2268 
-2278 FRGLYRACHNRPKA
+2278 
-2292 AIRKAKR
+2292 
-2299 KSWFILC
+2299 
-2306 EEVSSSS
+2306 
-2313 WSAIHRFI
+2313 
-2321 AWGRGSPRGPPLL
+2321 
-2334 KHDNGSPYNPHETCQ
+2334 
-2349 AVLNHFF
+2349 
-2356 LPDTRPYPQRNA
+2356 
-2368 ISAHSDEPEFKP
+2368 
-2380 WDVLRA
+2380 
-2386 IHRCGKRK
+2386 
-2394 APGLDGLGSKCLDL
+2394 
-2408 GGPSLQFLLAEL
+2408 
-2420 FTKCLRMGHF
+2420 
-2430 PRPWEEGRLIL
+2430 
-2441 LPKPSNSSTSQLE
+2441 
-2454 KYRPITLLNTMAK
+2454 
-2467 VFERCILAR
+2467 
-2476 LQWLAD
+2476 
-2482 RHGWFFEDQYGFV
+2482 
-2495 NGRSAED
+2495 
-2502 ALASITQFIEERQ
+2502 
-2515 AHWRKTLVI
+2515 
-2524 SLDISKAF
+2524 
-2532 DTVWRPAI
+2532 
-2540 IQNLERLNCPESITG
+2540 
-2555 LVKSFLEDRRVSYS
+2555 
-2569 AWTATECTS
+2569 
-2578 SQFGTPQGSALSP
+2578 
-2591 FLWNIVARTIFTLPS
+2591 
-2606 IKDSRLI
+2606 
-2613 AYADDFTLMI
+2613 
-2623 QVRGR
+2623 
-2628 LPVSATNNFLERLT
+2628 
-2642 SWCTMYGLNI
+2642 
-2652 NPSKTQAC
+2652 
-2660 LFQWRNVHPNSET
+2660 
-2673 RLKILGQPLN
+2673 
-2683 IKKTI
+2683 
-2688 TILGVEFDQ
+2688 
-2697 TRGFVAHLRKI
+2697 
-2708 TRRCRS
+2708 
-2714 ISPRL
+2714 
-2719 TNSIQGKFGIFF
+2719 
-2731 SAGTR
+2731 
-2736 IFDAVVVPAFLYGAS
+2736 
-2751 AWGRRAL
+2751 
-2758 SNEGIRQLRS
+2758 
-2768 LHYNFAKRVLR
+2768 
-2779 GGPCTPTVSAISITG
+2779 
-2794 SSPLDIIVRSRTAFL
+2794 
-2809 KEINEGNFESRPGP
+2809 
-2823 ASLPYPPD
+2823 
-2831 RRQLSFSL
+2831 
-2839 NIEEITTPIIF
+2839 
-2850 TDGSKNEAGVG
+2850 
-2861 AAIVPSSEDQQPV
+2861 
-2874 LLRLHPDC
+2874 
-2882 TAFQAELL
+2882 
-2890 AIRWGVRL
+2890 
-2898 VEEGYSREEITIGS
+2898 
-2912 DCKSALSAI
+2912 
-2921 CTSGPVRSTLV
+2921 
-2932 AEIILAL
+2932 
-2939 NTNQNVNLC
+2939 
-2948 WVPGHCGIDG
+2948 
-2958 NERADRAAKNA
+2958 
-2969 AVSTIEPSFSILPRS
+2969 
-2984 LARNHSRTA
+2984 
-2993 ALDAWTEVY
+2993 
-3002 CQDHSN
+3002 
-3008 RHLRRLAHTPDR
+3008 
-3020 LLQFLPKVCPGEVT
+3020 
-3034 TTLLTRHGH
+3034 
-3043 VRADLVLWHP
+3043 
-3053 GEDPSCPHCMEEQ
+3053 
-3066 QTVDHLLFRC
+3066 
-3076 PAFMRHRMQTALL
+3076 
-3089 LGKTSFDPVSL
+3089 
-3100 AGLPDSLQAWNFL
+3100 
-3113 TSWFGSA
+3113 
-3120 IGSM
+3120 

>member
-1 MQQLSWCGTNTYPH
+1 MYVNTVQKNWDEILSFITHCYNTTIQETTVYSPFFLLFEREPTSLLDDRN
-15 ILMPAALQKI
+15 ISV
-25 DIDPEQLLY
+25 DIDQDVYDEFMKHHLDKIERTRKSVNNNTIKTQERMIKIYDKKHMERSYEPGELVAVWTIIRKIGKCEKLLRKY
-34 TPKIVNMLL
+34 FGPYRILKMSSVNYLIEPKDNPGQDPL
-43 LLMADQPVS
+43 
-52 SAELKKLRTPVRA
+52 TPVRA
-65 MFTKAFNELE
+65 RFTKAFNELE
-75 TEIKKKEVKKADV
+75 TEIKKNEVKKADV
-88 EKILRRLQTH
+88 EKILRRFQTH
-98 HEKLLILNMRME
+98 HEKLSILNMRIE

-140 MTDYEALAEEDDVST
+140 MTDYEALAEKDDV

-166 RLPKLEFKKF
+166 QLPKLEFKKF

-201 ETKFQYLFQATAE
+201 ETKFKYLFQATAE
-214 NSEAREAVESFPPS
+214 NSEVREAVESFPPS

-245 DEMLVEIYVRDLLQ
+245 DEMLVEINVRDL
-259 NVLQNVRAEGKMSV
+259 LQNVRAEGKMPV

-320 QYTVSGRGVQ
+320 QYT
-330 DKLTQLMTFLK
+330 
-341 TEVKG
+341 
-346 ESRVNM
+346 SRVNM

-376 KKNPGSKMPSAT
+376 KKNTGSKMPTAT

-394 QIANTTR
+394 QIANTTQ

-441 CLLPGHAFKKCR
+441 CLLPGHGFKKCR

-463 KHYAIM
+463 KHYPIM
-469 CPTLEAQKTSHHQK
+469 CPTLEAQKTSHLQK

-490 ESPATEQETA
+490 ESPATKQETA

-560 QQVTLTH
+560 QQVTLSH

-623 ARGINLTDVY
+623 ARGINLSDIC
-633 QGEERPIHMLIG
+633 QGEEISIHMLIG

-657 KILQSGVV
+657 QILQNGVV
-665 ATETKLGWT
+665 VTETKLGWT
-674 VMGPAIGND
+674 VMGPAIGKD

-695 VNSFDVQDLWKLD
+695 VNSFGVQDLWKLD

-727 SNTHFKETVKRDES
+727 SNTHLKETVKRDES

-777 KMLYEKYDTIF
+777 KMLYE
-788 EEWEKEK
+788 
-795 IIEEV
+795 
-800 EDKWEECNYLPHR
+800 NYLPRR

-862 LGKYGIIADIRKAF
+862 LGKCGIIADIRKAF

-939 ELLARSF
+939 ELLSRSF

-960 VKKFIKESSD
+960 LKKCIKESSD

-1045 PATIKIK
+1045 PVTIKIK

-1058 WKENKTWDEPLN
+1058 WKENKSWDEPLN
-1070 EDRRVEFIKWRKQ
+1070 EDRRVEFIKLRKQ

-1145 RITIP
+1145 RITIS

-1172 ESPEKIQCWTDF
+1172 ESPEKIQCWTDS

-1208 TTLTKNEDWN
+1208 TTLTKSEDWN

-1272 ERRKTVVAGFVA
+1272 ERRKTVVSGFVA
-1284 KKPEENPWYL
+1284 KKPEENPLYL
-1294 NLYEGKREVTLTQIL
+1294 NIYEGKREVSLTQIL
-1309 RVIAWM
+1309 SVIAWM

-1320 SEYKGDVISQEELDS
+1320 SEYKGDIISQEELDG

-1347 SIGEEDPK
+1347 SIGEDPK

-1364 KEGLWRVKTRIVNRN
+1364 KEGLWRVKTK
-1379 DDELFR
+1379 
-1385 LPILIPTNHPVT
+1385 
-1397 ELIVKSVH
+1397 LIVKSVH
-1405 EKMYHCGAQTLRSVL
+1405 EKMYHCEAQTLRSVL

-1441 RCRRFEAKRVDVPEA
+1441 RCRRFETKRVDVPEA

-1465 VVVFEVTGIDL
+1465 VVVFELTGIDL

-1501 HLELVTSLST
+1501 HLELETSLST

-1519 RFVARRGCPAV
+1519 RFVVRRGCPAV

-1579 LRRLLGKRVVNYEEM
+1579 LRRFLGKRVVNYEEM
-1594 VTILENCERVI
+1594 
-1605 NARPLTYIAEDNDDL
+1605 DNDDL
-1620 VPLTP
+1620 MPLTP

-1638 DLNEFRCNF
+1638 DLNEFRYNF

-1656 LLKDF
+1656 LLKEF

-1672 LVHHDNRKKQRQL
+1672 LVHHDNRKKQRLL

-1690 VLVEV
+1690 VLVE
-1695 ENRKQINWP
+1695 
-1704 MGKIT
+1704 
-1709 KVFPGTDNVR
+1709 
-1719 RLVEVKTKSGF
+1719 TKSGF

-1735 QRLFP
+1735 QGLFP

-1748 EQGDGELKPA
+1748 EQGDGEHKPA

-1767 PGVESVSVQEKTT
+1767 SGVESASVQEKTT
-1780 PMTSPWFNSA
+1780 PVKEKSA
-1790 ANLFNFGCRTFE
+1790 LANKLNLEKT
-1802 AITAD
+1802 
-1807 TSLDNPGKI
+1807 
-1816 QMATRGL
+1816 
-1823 MLTLVQEAE
+1823 
-1832 LLLEDA
+1832 LLLEALTDGMPDHLKKYLIA
-1838 FKGASLGRPNPTAN
+1838 AR
-1852 VPIPSTSFASVVAEK
+1852 VQEPSEWYK
-1867 DKPARPAPPK
+1867 
-1877 PKAKATFVNLAP
+1877 
-1889 SFESHVF
+1889 
-1896 VKSDNPKANPREILR
+1896 I
-1911 EIQNIHP
+1911 
-1918 SLASSKDVVASIN
+1918 
-1931 TSGKVVF
+1931 
-1938 HTKTTQMAKSLASGL
+1938 TTQLKLS
-1953 TSLPTGLRCHE
+1953 TNK
-1964 RPVILP
+1964 
-1970 RYCLFRVDGEV
+1970 
-1981 RDEELC
+1981 EE
-1987 ESFRSNHSVQS
+1987 EPQQPFT
-1998 LQGKRDIRVVHR
+1998 
-2010 SKNAAHSTSTV
+2010 STST
-2021 FIEVDNQVAE
+2021 
-2031 ILGQHGRIPVAGL
+2031 PV
-2044 MHRYERS
+2044 
-2051 HTLKQ
+2051 
-2056 CFRCCGFGH
+2056 
-2065 RASACPAAHP
+2065 
-2075 ICYRCGSAEHEGI
+2075 
-2088 QCSVEP
+2088 
-2094 SQSCCCRC
+2094 
-2102 SKKSGAPIN
+2102 KK
-2111 HFATSSSCA
+2111 
-2120 YIPSGI
+2120 
-2126 VARSNLHPI
+2126 
-2135 PLTSPDTAIGAKLD
+2135 
-2149 LRGANLEEFAS
+2149 
-2160 FNDLHFLGPP
+2160 FN
-2170 VVSTWSNGSLS
+2170 
-2181 SSIDVTLASSSLAIH
+2181 
-2196 ATRGLLDEM
+2196 
-2205 AFTDHIPIWTTFL
+2205 
-2218 DMVTTQLNE
+2218 
-2227 ASTPEDIDRV
+2227 
-2237 VLLLTSILQSACDS
+2237 
-2251 SMGRRSN
+2251 
-2258 TTRPSKPWWT
+2258 
-2268 PELSRIRRNF
+2268 
-2278 FRGLYRACHNRPKA
+2278 
-2292 AIRKAKR
+2292 
-2299 KSWFILC
+2299 
-2306 EEVSSSS
+2306 
-2313 WSAIHRFI
+2313 
-2321 AWGRGSPRGPPLL
+2321 
-2334 KHDNGSPYNPHETCQ
+2334 
-2349 AVLNHFF
+2349 
-2356 LPDTRPYPQRNA
+2356 
-2368 ISAHSDEPEFKP
+2368 
-2380 WDVLRA
+2380 
-2386 IHRCGKRK
+2386 
-2394 APGLDGLGSKCLDL
+2394 
-2408 GGPSLQFLLAEL
+2408 
-2420 FTKCLRMGHF
+2420 
-2430 PRPWEEGRLIL
+2430 
-2441 LPKPSNSSTSQLE
+2441 SNSS
-2454 KYRPITLLNTMAK
+2454 KA
-2467 VFERCILAR
+2467 
-2476 LQWLAD
+2476 
-2482 RHGWFFEDQYGFV
+2482 HQY
-2495 NGRSAED
+2495 
-2502 ALASITQFIEERQ
+2502 Q
-2515 AHWRKTLVI
+2515 
-2524 SLDISKAF
+2524 
-2532 DTVWRPAI
+2532 
-2540 IQNLERLNCPESITG
+2540 
-2555 LVKSFLEDRRVSYS
+2555 
-2569 AWTATECTS
+2569 
-2578 SQFGTPQGSALSP
+2578 P
-2591 FLWNIVARTIFTLPS
+2591 FP
-2606 IKDSRLI
+2606 
-2613 AYADDFTLMI
+2613 
-2623 QVRGR
+2623 
-2628 LPVSATNNFLERLT
+2628 
-2642 SWCTMYGLNI
+2642 
-2652 NPSKTQAC
+2652 
-2660 LFQWRNVHPNSET
+2660 
-2673 RLKILGQPLN
+2673 
-2683 IKKTI
+2683 
-2688 TILGVEFDQ
+2688 
-2697 TRGFVAHLRKI
+2697 
-2708 TRRCRS
+2708 
-2714 ISPRL
+2714 
-2719 TNSIQGKFGIFF
+2719 
-2731 SAGTR
+2731 
-2736 IFDAVVVPAFLYGAS
+2736 
-2751 AWGRRAL
+2751 
-2758 SNEGIRQLRS
+2758 
-2768 LHYNFAKRVLR
+2768 
-2779 GGPCTPTVSAISITG
+2779 
-2794 SSPLDIIVRSRTAFL
+2794 
-2809 KEINEGNFESRPGP
+2809 
-2823 ASLPYPPD
+2823 
-2831 RRQLSFSL
+2831 
-2839 NIEEITTPIIF
+2839 
-2850 TDGSKNEAGVG
+2850 
-2861 AAIVPSSEDQQPV
+2861 
-2874 LLRLHPDC
+2874 
-2882 TAFQAELL
+2882 
-2890 AIRWGVRL
+2890 
-2898 VEEGYSREEITIGS
+2898 
-2912 DCKSALSAI
+2912 
-2921 CTSGPVRSTLV
+2921 
-2932 AEIILAL
+2932 
-2939 NTNQNVNLC
+2939 
-2948 WVPGHCGIDG
+2948 
-2958 NERADRAAKNA
+2958 
-2969 AVSTIEPSFSILPRS
+2969 
-2984 LARNHSRTA
+2984 RTA
-2993 ALDAWTEVY
+2993 AATHHQQEPHKSINQPPY
-3002 CQDHSN
+3002 PCKICASHQ
-3008 RHLRRLAHTPDR
+3008 
-3020 LLQFLPKVCPGEVT
+3020 LPNQIHFHRDCP
-3034 TTLLTRHGH
+3034 LKNNN
-3043 VRADLVLWHP
+3043 HP
-3053 GEDPSCPHCMEEQ
+3053 KRINP
-3066 QTVDHLLFRC
+3066 
-3076 PAFMRHRMQTALL
+3076 
-3089 LGKTSFDPVSL
+3089 
-3100 AGLPDSLQAWNFL
+3100 
-3113 TSWFGSA
+3113 
-3120 IGSM
+3120 

>member
-1 MQQLSWCGTNTYPH
+1 MSSSAQEQHLLALLEGAITRWVSCTRGLSLVGRARAANSLVLYAVVHHLHGYLPTDSTIAKLKARLVRIVWGPQRTAWLPGGVPARPVSVGGLRTPGHRDTASPGVLEGGTSR
-15 ILMPAALQKI
+15 AARKPQR
-25 DIDPEQLLY
+25 
-34 TPKIVNMLL
+34 LL
-43 LLMADQPVS
+43 LARFS

-65 MFTKAFNELE
+65 MFTKTFNELE

-88 EKILRRLQTH
+88 EKVLRRLQTH
-98 HEKLLILNMRME
+98 HEKLLILNMRVE

-140 MTDYEALAEEDDVST
+140 MTDYEALAKKDDD

-228 ADNYPKVIEYI
+228 ADNYPKIIEYI

-245 DEMLVEIYVRDLLQ
+245 DEMLVEIYVRDLP
-259 NVLQNVRAEGKMSV
+259 QNVRAEGKMSV

-352 AKAAFKIDNNQDA
+352 AKAAFKIDNNQDV

-376 KKNPGSKMPSAT
+376 KKNTGSKMPTAT

-394 QIANTTR
+394 Q
-401 MRNNCIFCGN
+401 MRNNCIFCGK

-417 CYSGQRMHLPEKKDK
+417 CYSGQRMHLPEKKDR

-441 CLLPGHAFKKCR
+441 CLLPGHGFKKCR

-463 KHYAIM
+463 KHYPIM
-469 CPTLEAQKTSHHQK
+469 CPTLEAQKTSPLQK
-483 AELKVSG
+483 AELKASR

-500 NQFTSTTLNN
+500 NQLTSTTVNN

-529 GKHNVRVLLD
+529 GRHNVRVLLD

-582 YKVNVSSLNNE
+582 YKVNVSSLNSE

-601 DQEVICGHISQ
+601 DH
-612 VQDHTILNELK
+612 
-623 ARGINLTDVY
+623 
-633 QGEERPIHMLIG
+633 
-645 SDLLSSILTGRM
+645 
-657 KILQSGVV
+657 
-665 ATETKLGWT
+665 
-674 VMGPAIGND
+674 
-683 MEDSCLIVTSLH
+683 
-695 VNSFDVQDLWKLD
+695 FDVQDLWKLD

-755 PVPINRRTTENRLLT
+755 PVPVNRRTTENRLLT
-770 TTRNVQG
+770 TTRNVQD

-788 EEWEKEK
+788 EEWEKERF
-795 IIEEV
+795 IEEV
-800 EDKWEECNYLPHR
+800 EDKWEGCGYLPHR
-813 PVLKDSHTTPIR
+813 PVRRDGRTTPIR

-862 LGKYGIIADIRKAF
+862 LGKYGIIADIRQAF

-982 MWNEPGITEQDPA
+982 MWNEPGIPEQDPA

-1058 WKENKTWDEPLN
+1058 WKENKSWDEPLN
-1070 EDRRVEFIKWRKQ
+1070 EDRRVEFIKWREQ

-1088 QIKIPRWILPIKG
+1088 RIKIPRWILPIKG

-1172 ESPEKIQCWTDF
+1172 ESPEKIQCWTDS

-1208 TTLTKNEDWN
+1208 TTLTKSEDWN

-1236 SKFIKSGWW
+1236 SKFSKSGWW

-1272 ERRKTVVAGFVA
+1272 ERRKTVVTGFVA

-1294 NLYEGKREVTLTQIL
+1294 NLYEGKREVTLPQIL

-1320 SEYKGDVISQEELDS
+1320 SEYKGDIISQEELDS

-1341 KIIQSE
+1341 KIIQNE

-1364 KEGLWRVKTRIVNRN
+1364 KEGFWRVKTRIVNRN

-1397 ELIVKSVH
+1397 KLIVKSVH

-1441 RCRRFEAKRVDVPEA
+1441 RCRRFETKRVDVPEA

-1485 QKVWFVIFTC
+1485 QKVWFVILTC

-1579 LRRLLGKRVVNYEEM
+1579 LRGLLGKRVVNYEEM
-1594 VTILENCERVI
+1594 
-1605 NARPLTYIAEDNDDL
+1605 DNDDL

-1631 PRAEGEI
+1631 PRTEGEI

-1656 LLKDF
+1656 LLKEF

-1672 LVHHDNRKKQRQL
+1672 LVHHDNRRKQRQL

-1709 KVFPGTDNVR
+1709 RVFPGTDNVR

-1740 LEVPSEDV
+1740 LEVPTEDV
-1748 EQGDGELKPA
+1748 EKDDRELKPA

-1767 PGVESVSVQEKTT
+1767 TGVESVSVQEKTT
-1780 PMTSPWFNSA
+1780 PVKLSGLCIVFIFSRFKKRQHCDWDVTISSDIWDLAFTSPRRLLRLWEAVSEILELNHRVLPPYQLQELHVIGDCRFLRLPVASRWAGLRVGDITSSSSLPLRTTRATLADVA
-1790 ANLFNFGCRTFE
+1790 ALTTFCSRLVEQNRNHAHRVDNIENAIVLRGTATPFQRLTTRTAQRMLE
-1802 AITAD
+1802 RPRLAALPITQ
-1807 TSLDNPGKI
+1807 L
-1816 QMATRGL
+1816 
-1823 MLTLVQEAE
+1823 
-1832 LLLEDA
+1832 
-1838 FKGASLGRPNPTAN
+1838 LGRWLSL
-1852 VPIPSTSFASVVAEK
+1852 VSIPISISWSSLRRTHPAS
-1867 DKPARPAPPK
+1867 ARDSCIACGSGD
-1877 PKAKATFVNLAP
+1877 L
-1889 SFESHVF
+1889 
-1896 VKSDNPKANPREILR
+1896 
-1911 EIQNIHP
+1911 
-1918 SLASSKDVVASIN
+1918 SLAHRYWSCRRI
-1931 TSGKVVF
+1931 
-1938 HTKTTQMAKSLASGL
+1938 
-1953 TSLPTGLRCHE
+1953 
-1964 RPVILP
+1964 RPVIVEAFTIIQRPPDLQSWIFGIFWRTTPWPSWHLP
-1970 RYCLFRVDGEV
+1970 R
-1981 RDEELC
+1981 
-1987 ESFRSNHSVQS
+1987 
-1998 LQGKRDIRVVHR
+1998 
-2010 SKNAAHSTSTV
+2010 
-2021 FIEVDNQVAE
+2021 
-2031 ILGQHGRIPVAGL
+2031 P
-2044 MHRYERS
+2044 
-2051 HTLKQ
+2051 
-2056 CFRCCGFGH
+2056 
-2065 RASACPAAHP
+2065 
-2075 ICYRCGSAEHEGI
+2075 
-2088 QCSVEP
+2088 
-2094 SQSCCCRC
+2094 
-2102 SKKSGAPIN
+2102 
-2111 HFATSSSCA
+2111 
-2120 YIPSGI
+2120 
-2126 VARSNLHPI
+2126 
-2135 PLTSPDTAIGAKLD
+2135 
-2149 LRGANLEEFAS
+2149 
-2160 FNDLHFLGPP
+2160 
-2170 VVSTWSNGSLS
+2170 VSTN
-2181 SSIDVTLASSSLAIH
+2181 
-2196 ATRGLLDEM
+2196 
-2205 AFTDHIPIWTTFL
+2205 
-2218 DMVTTQLNE
+2218 
-2227 ASTPEDIDRV
+2227 
-2237 VLLLTSILQSACDS
+2237 
-2251 SMGRRSN
+2251 
-2258 TTRPSKPWWT
+2258 
-2268 PELSRIRRNF
+2268 
-2278 FRGLYRACHNRPKA
+2278 
-2292 AIRKAKR
+2292 
-2299 KSWFILC
+2299 
-2306 EEVSSSS
+2306 SS
-2313 WSAIHRFI
+2313 WSWI
-2321 AWGRGSPRGPPLL
+2321 
-2334 KHDNGSPYNPHETCQ
+2334 C
-2349 AVLNHFF
+2349 
-2356 LPDTRPYPQRNA
+2356 
-2368 ISAHSDEPEFKP
+2368 
-2380 WDVLRA
+2380 
-2386 IHRCGKRK
+2386 
-2394 APGLDGLGSKCLDL
+2394 
-2408 GGPSLQFLLAEL
+2408 GGP
-2420 FTKCLRMGHF
+2420 R
-2430 PRPWEEGRLIL
+2430 RPSSGLEEDPIEMV
-2441 LPKPSNSSTSQLE
+2441 KPS
-2454 KYRPITLLNTMAK
+2454 
-2467 VFERCILAR
+2467 
-2476 LQWLAD
+2476 
-2482 RHGWFFEDQYGFV
+2482 
-2495 NGRSAED
+2495 
-2502 ALASITQFIEERQ
+2502 
-2515 AHWRKTLVI
+2515 
-2524 SLDISKAF
+2524 SLI
-2532 DTVWRPAI
+2532 
-2540 IQNLERLNCPESITG
+2540 
-2555 LVKSFLEDRRVSYS
+2555 
-2569 AWTATECTS
+2569 
-2578 SQFGTPQGSALSP
+2578 
-2591 FLWNIVARTIFTLPS
+2591 
-2606 IKDSRLI
+2606 
-2613 AYADDFTLMI
+2613 
-2623 QVRGR
+2623 
-2628 LPVSATNNFLERLT
+2628 
-2642 SWCTMYGLNI
+2642 
-2652 NPSKTQAC
+2652 
-2660 LFQWRNVHPNSET
+2660 
-2673 RLKILGQPLN
+2673 
-2683 IKKTI
+2683 
-2688 TILGVEFDQ
+2688 
-2697 TRGFVAHLRKI
+2697 
-2708 TRRCRS
+2708 
-2714 ISPRL
+2714 
-2719 TNSIQGKFGIFF
+2719 
-2731 SAGTR
+2731 
-2736 IFDAVVVPAFLYGAS
+2736 
-2751 AWGRRAL
+2751 
-2758 SNEGIRQLRS
+2758 
-2768 LHYNFAKRVLR
+2768 
-2779 GGPCTPTVSAISITG
+2779 
-2794 SSPLDIIVRSRTAFL
+2794 
-2809 KEINEGNFESRPGP
+2809 
-2823 ASLPYPPD
+2823 
-2831 RRQLSFSL
+2831 
-2839 NIEEITTPIIF
+2839 PII
-2850 TDGSKNEAGVG
+2850 
-2861 AAIVPSSEDQQPV
+2861 
-2874 LLRLHPDC
+2874 LH
-2882 TAFQAELL
+2882 
-2890 AIRWGVRL
+2890 
-2898 VEEGYSREEITIGS
+2898 
-2912 DCKSALSAI
+2912 
-2921 CTSGPVRSTLV
+2921 
-2932 AEIILAL
+2932 
-2939 NTNQNVNLC
+2939 
-2948 WVPGHCGIDG
+2948 
-2958 NERADRAAKNA
+2958 
-2969 AVSTIEPSFSILPRS
+2969 
-2984 LARNHSRTA
+2984 
-2993 ALDAWTEVY
+2993 
-3002 CQDHSN
+3002 
-3008 RHLRRLAHTPDR
+3008 
-3020 LLQFLPKVCPGEVT
+3020 
-3034 TTLLTRHGH
+3034 
-3043 VRADLVLWHP
+3043 
-3053 GEDPSCPHCMEEQ
+3053 
-3066 QTVDHLLFRC
+3066 
-3076 PAFMRHRMQTALL
+3076 
-3089 LGKTSFDPVSL
+3089 
-3100 AGLPDSLQAWNFL
+3100 
-3113 TSWFGSA
+3113 
-3120 IGSM
+3120 

>member
-1 MQQLSWCGTNTYPH
+1 MGHNQKPGVDYEESFAPVMKLDSLRTLIAIASQQNKKIEQYDVKTAYLNAELKDDVYLEQPEGFVQAGQENKKLKKRIFSPRGCRETEFRDCLQQPLRANADQLRPNTPDAKPRNYRKSWKPSRDVPKPCDKFSTFDLTSSRQCSRQQATNNFPEVTSFYKLYMERLPHQQDDHQRPSLLTELSS
-15 ILMPAALQKI
+15 K
-25 DIDPEQLLY
+25 
-34 TPKIVNMLL
+34 
-43 LLMADQPVS
+43 LMADQPVS

-140 MTDYEALAEEDDVST
+140 MTDFEALAEEDDVCT
-155 STISGT
+155 SKISGT

-376 KKNPGSKMPSAT
+376 KKNTGIKMPSAT

-441 CLLPGHAFKKCR
+441 CLFPGHAFKKCR

-469 CPTLEAQKTSHHQK
+469 CPTLEAQKTSHLQK
-483 AELKVSG
+483 AELKISG
-490 ESPATEQETA
+490 ESPATEQEAA

-623 ARGINLTDVY
+623 ARGINLTDIY

-645 SDLLSSILTGRM
+645 SDLLSGILTGRM
-657 KILQSGVV
+657 QILQSGVV

-727 SNTHFKETVKRDES
+727 SSTHFKETVKRDES

-755 PVPINRRTTENRLLT
+755 PVPVNRRTTEKRLLT

-777 KMLYEKYDTIF
+777 KMLYEEYDTIF

-925 YHLSLPQF
+925 YHLSPPQF

-946 YVDNCILSLSSTHD
+946 YVDNFILSLSSTHD
-960 VKKFIKESSD
+960 VKKIIKESSD

-995 SILGMKWH
+995 SMLGMKWH
-1003 LQTDTIAINVQS
+1003 LQTNTIAINVQS

-1058 WKENKTWDEPLN
+1058 WKENKSWDEPLN

-1101 RTTLHVFCDASAIAY
+1101 RTTLHVFCGASAIAY

-1172 ESPEKIQCWTDF
+1172 ESPEKIQCWTDS

-1245 EGPKWLQEKKED
+1245 EGTKWLQEKKED

-1432 VRHVIHKCP
+1432 VRLVIHKCP
-1441 RCRRFEAKRVDVPEA
+1441 RCRRFETKRVDVPEA

-1685 KVGDI
+1685 KVEDI

-1740 LEVPSEDV
+1740 LEVPSVDV

-1780 PMTSPWFNSA
+1780 PRPLSH
-1790 ANLFNFGCRTFE
+1790 
-1802 AITAD
+1802 
-1807 TSLDNPGKI
+1807 LDRI
-1816 QMATRGL
+1816 
-1823 MLTLVQEAE
+1823 
-1832 LLLEDA
+1832 
-1838 FKGASLGRPNPTAN
+1838 
-1852 VPIPSTSFASVVAEK
+1852 
-1867 DKPARPAPPK
+1867 
-1877 PKAKATFVNLAP
+1877 
-1889 SFESHVF
+1889 
-1896 VKSDNPKANPREILR
+1896 
-1911 EIQNIHP
+1911 
-1918 SLASSKDVVASIN
+1918 
-1931 TSGKVVF
+1931 
-1938 HTKTTQMAKSLASGL
+1938 
-1953 TSLPTGLRCHE
+1953 
-1964 RPVILP
+1964 
-1970 RYCLFRVDGEV
+1970 
-1981 RDEELC
+1981 
-1987 ESFRSNHSVQS
+1987 
-1998 LQGKRDIRVVHR
+1998 R
-2010 SKNAAHSTSTV
+2010 SKG
-2021 FIEVDNQVAE
+2021 
-2031 ILGQHGRIPVAGL
+2031 ILHIQH
-2044 MHRYERS
+2044 
-2051 HTLKQ
+2051 
-2056 CFRCCGFGH
+2056 
-2065 RASACPAAHP
+2065 PAKN
-2075 ICYRCGSAEHEGI
+2075 I
-2088 QCSVEP
+2088 
-2094 SQSCCCRC
+2094 
-2102 SKKSGAPIN
+2102 
-2111 HFATSSSCA
+2111 
-2120 YIPSGI
+2120 
-2126 VARSNLHPI
+2126 
-2135 PLTSPDTAIGAKLD
+2135 
-2149 LRGANLEEFAS
+2149 
-2160 FNDLHFLGPP
+2160 
-2170 VVSTWSNGSLS
+2170 
-2181 SSIDVTLASSSLAIH
+2181 
-2196 ATRGLLDEM
+2196 
-2205 AFTDHIPIWTTFL
+2205 
-2218 DMVTTQLNE
+2218 
-2227 ASTPEDIDRV
+2227 
-2237 VLLLTSILQSACDS
+2237 
-2251 SMGRRSN
+2251 
-2258 TTRPSKPWWT
+2258 
-2268 PELSRIRRNF
+2268 
-2278 FRGLYRACHNRPKA
+2278 
-2292 AIRKAKR
+2292 
-2299 KSWFILC
+2299 
-2306 EEVSSSS
+2306 VSS
-2313 WSAIHRFI
+2313 
-2321 AWGRGSPRGPPLL
+2321 
-2334 KHDNGSPYNPHETCQ
+2334 D
-2349 AVLNHFF
+2349 
-2356 LPDTRPYPQRNA
+2356 
-2368 ISAHSDEPEFKP
+2368 
-2380 WDVLRA
+2380 
-2386 IHRCGKRK
+2386 
-2394 APGLDGLGSKCLDL
+2394 
-2408 GGPSLQFLLAEL
+2408 
-2420 FTKCLRMGHF
+2420 
-2430 PRPWEEGRLIL
+2430 
-2441 LPKPSNSSTSQLE
+2441 
-2454 KYRPITLLNTMAK
+2454 
-2467 VFERCILAR
+2467 
-2476 LQWLAD
+2476 
-2482 RHGWFFEDQYGFV
+2482 
-2495 NGRSAED
+2495 
-2502 ALASITQFIEERQ
+2502 
-2515 AHWRKTLVI
+2515 
-2524 SLDISKAF
+2524 
-2532 DTVWRPAI
+2532 
-2540 IQNLERLNCPESITG
+2540 
-2555 LVKSFLEDRRVSYS
+2555 
-2569 AWTATECTS
+2569 
-2578 SQFGTPQGSALSP
+2578 
-2591 FLWNIVARTIFTLPS
+2591 
-2606 IKDSRLI
+2606 
-2613 AYADDFTLMI
+2613 
-2623 QVRGR
+2623 
-2628 LPVSATNNFLERLT
+2628 
-2642 SWCTMYGLNI
+2642 
-2652 NPSKTQAC
+2652 
-2660 LFQWRNVHPNSET
+2660 
-2673 RLKILGQPLN
+2673 
-2683 IKKTI
+2683 
-2688 TILGVEFDQ
+2688 
-2697 TRGFVAHLRKI
+2697 
-2708 TRRCRS
+2708 
-2714 ISPRL
+2714 
-2719 TNSIQGKFGIFF
+2719 
-2731 SAGTR
+2731 
-2736 IFDAVVVPAFLYGAS
+2736 
-2751 AWGRRAL
+2751 
-2758 SNEGIRQLRS
+2758 
-2768 LHYNFAKRVLR
+2768 
-2779 GGPCTPTVSAISITG
+2779 
-2794 SSPLDIIVRSRTAFL
+2794 
-2809 KEINEGNFESRPGP
+2809 
-2823 ASLPYPPD
+2823 
-2831 RRQLSFSL
+2831 SFS
-2839 NIEEITTPIIF
+2839 
-2850 TDGSKNEAGVG
+2850 
-2861 AAIVPSSEDQQPV
+2861 
-2874 LLRLHPDC
+2874 
-2882 TAFQAELL
+2882 
-2890 AIRWGVRL
+2890 
-2898 VEEGYSREEITIGS
+2898 
-2912 DCKSALSAI
+2912 
-2921 CTSGPVRSTLV
+2921 
-2932 AEIILAL
+2932 
-2939 NTNQNVNLC
+2939 
-2948 WVPGHCGIDG
+2948 
-2958 NERADRAAKNA
+2958 
-2969 AVSTIEPSFSILPRS
+2969 
-2984 LARNHSRTA
+2984 
-2993 ALDAWTEVY
+2993 
-3002 CQDHSN
+3002 
-3008 RHLRRLAHTPDR
+3008 
-3020 LLQFLPKVCPGEVT
+3020 
-3034 TTLLTRHGH
+3034 
-3043 VRADLVLWHP
+3043 
-3053 GEDPSCPHCMEEQ
+3053 
-3066 QTVDHLLFRC
+3066 
-3076 PAFMRHRMQTALL
+3076 
-3089 LGKTSFDPVSL
+3089 
-3100 AGLPDSLQAWNFL
+3100 
-3113 TSWFGSA
+3113 
-3120 IGSM
+3120 

>member
-1 MQQLSWCGTNTYPH
+1 MISKFYGNFSEWLTFWNSFDAAIHQNNSLNPIDKFNYLKSHLGGTALNTVEGFALSADNYEKAIKLLKDRFGREDILISRHMNNLLSMRPLKTSSDVRTFRELFDNLSVQIRSLESLNVSIDVYGQLLCPIIIKLLPADLNLELNKELPTGYIINDLITFLERQLTARERSFRNEIGTGNESTSKPNLVNKHPKTRFYNEKPIATASELLNSVHKSNECVFCGKDNHGSPKCDFAANISLNEKRSLMKKKGVCYKCLRPSHLSKFCRNVVRCSICNMSSHLDVMCTKLILDRGGSSKSPTVQDETLANLSTSPDVLLPTLRVTLEGNRTEKTARAIIDTGSQRSYILHSTAMEMEYEQSRREFFRHSLFGGSSTDVVEHEVYTIHLSDINNSYRCEFEALGQPLICGSIPPVCPRSFLEGSEELDVSDLMRDRIEVLIGADVAGRLLTDAQRRISSGLVAIRTKLGWTVMGKIPPTEVRDDTSSLCVTTLLSLDLENLWKLDAIGVSDAEVEKKNQSLQAEMEEHFAHTTTRDIEGRYEVALPWVQDKERIPSNRDLAENQLISVRRKLEEVGDMKEYGQIFEEWMKQGIIEYAREDKLDGVHYLPHRPVYKRNSQTSRIRPVFNASARKRGKLSLNDCLDKGPNLIEIIPILLNTFRKYEVGVSSDIEKAFLQIGIKEEDRDAAVFEIAGVDLTGHFILKNKKKAWIVIFTCAVYRGVHLELVTSLSMEAFLQAFRRFIARRGRPLIVYSDNGTNFKG
-15 ILMPAALQKI
+15 MANALKKI
-25 DIDPEQLLY
+25 DFSRLKCDLTLKNITWKFIPPGAPWWGGWWERLIGMMKQLLFRILGQTSLGY
-34 TPKIVNMLL
+34 EELSRVMCDVESLMNTRPLTYLTEESEDLAPLTPSLFLHEVREVGVPDLDLIDNQTLSRKYQYIKRVREDLRERFRIEYFGILRQETRRLKTTIPFKVGDMVLIGQESLKRLRWPLARIIQLYPGKDWLVRVAKVKTSSGDKIRPIQKLYNLEITPEIRCRDPLAERSPTQEVRLTTEEDPLTSQQEQHHIETPNV
-43 LLMADQPVS
+43 VS
-52 SAELKKLRTPVRA
+52 SYGRPIKRPNRLDLLNFSFPCLSRRDANSKCYKQRHLNFEPSTPPTKNRVRA
-65 MFTKAFNELE
+65 RFTKAFNELE
-75 TEIKKKEVKKADV
+75 TEIKKKKVKKADV

-98 HEKLLILNMRME
+98 HEKLSILNMRME

-140 MTDYEALAEEDDVST
+140 MTDYEALAEKDDV

-161 AAMNY
+161 VAMNY

-176 GGEPREWITFWS
+176 GGEPREWITFLS

-228 ADNYPKVIEYI
+228 ADNYPKIIEYI

-259 NVLQNVRAEGKMSV
+259 NVRAEGKMSV
-273 VKLYDRLETQ
+273 VKLYVRLETQ

-296 FAAMLYPLVESA
+296 FEAMLYPLVESA

-376 KKNPGSKMPSAT
+376 KKNTGSKMPTAT
-388 DLANTT
+388 DLVNTT
-394 QIANTTR
+394 Q

-441 CLLPGHAFKKCR
+441 CLLPGHGFKKCR

-463 KHYAIM
+463 KHYPIM
-469 CPTLEAQKTSHHQK
+469 CPTLEAQKTSHLQK
-483 AELKVSG
+483 AELKVSR
-490 ESPATEQETA
+490 ESPATKQETA

-623 ARGINLTDVY
+623 ARGINLTDIC
-633 QGEERPIHMLIG
+633 QGEEISIHMLIG

-657 KILQSGVV
+657 QILQNGVV

-674 VMGPAIGND
+674 VMGPAIGKD
-683 MEDSCLIVTSLH
+683 MEDSCLIVTSFH
-695 VNSFDVQDLWKLD
+695 VNSFDVRDLWKLD

-755 PVPINRRTTENRLLT
+755 PIPVNRRTTENRLLT

-788 EEWEKEK
+788 EEWEKERF
-795 IIEEV
+795 IEEV
-800 EDKWEECNYLPHR
+800 EDKWEECSYLPHR

-849 LIELIPDLLLRFR
+849 LIELIPDFLLRFR
-862 LGKYGIIADIRKAF
+862 LGKYGIIADMRKAF

-960 VKKFIKESSD
+960 VKKIIKESSD

-995 SILGMKWH
+995 SILGMEWH

-1024 ITKRSI
+1024 ITKR
-1030 LSACHRIFD
+1030 
-1039 PIQFTC
+1039 
-1045 PATIKIK
+1045 K
-1052 KMVQDA
+1052 
-1058 WKENKTWDEPLN
+1058 
-1070 EDRRVEFIKWRKQ
+1070 
-1083 ALELD
+1083 
-1088 QIKIPRWILPIKG
+1088 
-1101 RTTLHVFCDASAIAY
+1101 
-1116 ATVIFMRIENASVI
+1116 
-1130 VVRFVEAR
+1130 
-1138 NRLATIK
+1138 
-1145 RITIP
+1145 
-1150 RLELLA
+1150 
-1156 CLIGARLLV
+1156 
-1165 HVLENLE
+1165 
-1172 ESPEKIQCWTDF
+1172 
-1184 SPALYWIQQQEN
+1184 
-1196 WAQFVSNRVKEI
+1196 
-1208 TTLTKNEDWN
+1208 
-1218 HVAGEHNP
+1218 
-1226 ADLPSRGESP
+1226 
-1236 SKFIKSGWW
+1236 
-1245 EGPKWLQEKKED
+1245 
-1257 WPVSKVQYDLEAIEE
+1257 
-1272 ERRKTVVAGFVA
+1272 
-1284 KKPEENPWYL
+1284 
-1294 NLYEGKREVTLTQIL
+1294 
-1309 RVIAWM
+1309 
-1315 LRFKP
+1315 
-1320 SEYKGDVISQEELDS
+1320 
-1335 AEKSLV
+1335 
-1341 KIIQSE
+1341 
-1347 SIGEEDPK
+1347 
-1355 MKQLHAFQD
+1355 
-1364 KEGLWRVKTRIVNRN
+1364 
-1379 DDELFR
+1379 
-1385 LPILIPTNHPVT
+1385 
-1397 ELIVKSVH
+1397 LIVKSVH

-1441 RCRRFEAKRVDVPEA
+1441 RCRRFETKRVDVPEA

-1476 GGPLYLEDG
+1476 GGPLCLEDG

-1565 GGWIERIVGLTKKL
+1565 EGWIERIVGLTKKL

-1631 PRAEGEI
+1631 PRTEGEI

-1656 LLKDF
+1656 LLKEF

-1685 KVGDI
+1685 KIGDI

-1719 RLVEVKTKSGF
+1719 RLVEDKTKSGF

-1780 PMTSPWFNSA
+1780 P
-1790 ANLFNFGCRTFE
+1790 
-1802 AITAD
+1802 
-1807 TSLDNPGKI
+1807 
-1816 QMATRGL
+1816 
-1823 MLTLVQEAE
+1823 
-1832 LLLEDA
+1832 
-1838 FKGASLGRPNPTAN
+1838 
-1852 VPIPSTSFASVVAEK
+1852 
-1867 DKPARPAPPK
+1867 
-1877 PKAKATFVNLAP
+1877 
-1889 SFESHVF
+1889 
-1896 VKSDNPKANPREILR
+1896 VK
-1911 EIQNIHP
+1911 
-1918 SLASSKDVVASIN
+1918 
-1931 TSGKVVF
+1931 
-1938 HTKTTQMAKSLASGL
+1938 
-1953 TSLPTGLRCHE
+1953 
-1964 RPVILP
+1964 
-1970 RYCLFRVDGEV
+1970 
-1981 RDEELC
+1981 
-1987 ESFRSNHSVQS
+1987 
-1998 LQGKRDIRVVHR
+1998 
-2010 SKNAAHSTSTV
+2010 
-2021 FIEVDNQVAE
+2021 
-2031 ILGQHGRIPVAGL
+2031 
-2044 MHRYERS
+2044 
-2051 HTLKQ
+2051 
-2056 CFRCCGFGH
+2056 
-2065 RASACPAAHP
+2065 
-2075 ICYRCGSAEHEGI
+2075 
-2088 QCSVEP
+2088 
-2094 SQSCCCRC
+2094 
-2102 SKKSGAPIN
+2102 
-2111 HFATSSSCA
+2111 
-2120 YIPSGI
+2120 
-2126 VARSNLHPI
+2126 
-2135 PLTSPDTAIGAKLD
+2135 
-2149 LRGANLEEFAS
+2149 
-2160 FNDLHFLGPP
+2160 
-2170 VVSTWSNGSLS
+2170 
-2181 SSIDVTLASSSLAIH
+2181 
-2196 ATRGLLDEM
+2196 
-2205 AFTDHIPIWTTFL
+2205 
-2218 DMVTTQLNE
+2218 
-2227 ASTPEDIDRV
+2227 
-2237 VLLLTSILQSACDS
+2237 
-2251 SMGRRSN
+2251 
-2258 TTRPSKPWWT
+2258 
-2268 PELSRIRRNF
+2268 
-2278 FRGLYRACHNRPKA
+2278 
-2292 AIRKAKR
+2292 
-2299 KSWFILC
+2299 
-2306 EEVSSSS
+2306 
-2313 WSAIHRFI
+2313 
-2321 AWGRGSPRGPPLL
+2321 
-2334 KHDNGSPYNPHETCQ
+2334 
-2349 AVLNHFF
+2349 
-2356 LPDTRPYPQRNA
+2356 
-2368 ISAHSDEPEFKP
+2368 
-2380 WDVLRA
+2380 
-2386 IHRCGKRK
+2386 
-2394 APGLDGLGSKCLDL
+2394 
-2408 GGPSLQFLLAEL
+2408 
-2420 FTKCLRMGHF
+2420 
-2430 PRPWEEGRLIL
+2430 
-2441 LPKPSNSSTSQLE
+2441 
-2454 KYRPITLLNTMAK
+2454 
-2467 VFERCILAR
+2467 
-2476 LQWLAD
+2476 
-2482 RHGWFFEDQYGFV
+2482 
-2495 NGRSAED
+2495 
-2502 ALASITQFIEERQ
+2502 
-2515 AHWRKTLVI
+2515 
-2524 SLDISKAF
+2524 
-2532 DTVWRPAI
+2532 
-2540 IQNLERLNCPESITG
+2540 
-2555 LVKSFLEDRRVSYS
+2555 
-2569 AWTATECTS
+2569 
-2578 SQFGTPQGSALSP
+2578 
-2591 FLWNIVARTIFTLPS
+2591 
-2606 IKDSRLI
+2606 
-2613 AYADDFTLMI
+2613 
-2623 QVRGR
+2623 
-2628 LPVSATNNFLERLT
+2628 
-2642 SWCTMYGLNI
+2642 
-2652 NPSKTQAC
+2652 
-2660 LFQWRNVHPNSET
+2660 
-2673 RLKILGQPLN
+2673 
-2683 IKKTI
+2683 
-2688 TILGVEFDQ
+2688 
-2697 TRGFVAHLRKI
+2697 
-2708 TRRCRS
+2708 
-2714 ISPRL
+2714 
-2719 TNSIQGKFGIFF
+2719 
-2731 SAGTR
+2731 
-2736 IFDAVVVPAFLYGAS
+2736 
-2751 AWGRRAL
+2751 
-2758 SNEGIRQLRS
+2758 
-2768 LHYNFAKRVLR
+2768 
-2779 GGPCTPTVSAISITG
+2779 
-2794 SSPLDIIVRSRTAFL
+2794 
-2809 KEINEGNFESRPGP
+2809 
-2823 ASLPYPPD
+2823 
-2831 RRQLSFSL
+2831 
-2839 NIEEITTPIIF
+2839 
-2850 TDGSKNEAGVG
+2850 
-2861 AAIVPSSEDQQPV
+2861 
-2874 LLRLHPDC
+2874 
-2882 TAFQAELL
+2882 
-2890 AIRWGVRL
+2890 
-2898 VEEGYSREEITIGS
+2898 
-2912 DCKSALSAI
+2912 
-2921 CTSGPVRSTLV
+2921 
-2932 AEIILAL
+2932 
-2939 NTNQNVNLC
+2939 
-2948 WVPGHCGIDG
+2948 
-2958 NERADRAAKNA
+2958 
-2969 AVSTIEPSFSILPRS
+2969 
-2984 LARNHSRTA
+2984 
-2993 ALDAWTEVY
+2993 
-3002 CQDHSN
+3002 
-3008 RHLRRLAHTPDR
+3008 
-3020 LLQFLPKVCPGEVT
+3020 
-3034 TTLLTRHGH
+3034 
-3043 VRADLVLWHP
+3043 
-3053 GEDPSCPHCMEEQ
+3053 
-3066 QTVDHLLFRC
+3066 
-3076 PAFMRHRMQTALL
+3076 
-3089 LGKTSFDPVSL
+3089 
-3100 AGLPDSLQAWNFL
+3100 
-3113 TSWFGSA
+3113 
-3120 IGSM
+3120 

>member
-1 MQQLSWCGTNTYPH
+1 
-15 ILMPAALQKI
+15 
-25 DIDPEQLLY
+25 
-34 TPKIVNMLL
+34 
-43 LLMADQPVS
+43 MADQPVS

-65 MFTKAFNELE
+65 RFTKAFNELE
-75 TEIKKKEVKKADV
+75 TEIKKNEVKKADV

-98 HEKLLILNMRME
+98 HEKLSILNMRME

-119 EDIFTAEYES
+119 EDIFTVEYES
-129 VCEYEDNFSNI
+129 
-140 MTDYEALAEEDDVST
+140 DDVI
-155 STISGT
+155 TISGT

-166 RLPKLEFKKF
+166 QLPKLEFKKF
-176 GGEPREWITFWS
+176 GGEPREWITFW
-188 QFSTIDRDPQMPP
+188 T
-201 ETKFQYLFQATAE
+201 TAE
-214 NSEAREAVESFPPS
+214 NSEVREAVESFPPS

-308 LPEDTLRVWERS
+308 LPEDTLR
-320 QYTVSGRGVQ
+320 

-376 KKNPGSKMPSAT
+376 KKNTGSKMPTAF

-394 QIANTTR
+394 Q

-432 AKGKNVCFW
+432 ANGKNVCFW
-441 CLLPGHAFKKCR
+441 CLLPGHGFKKCR

-463 KHYAIM
+463 KHYPIM
-469 CPTLEAQKTSHHQK
+469 CPTLEAQKTSHLQK

-490 ESPATEQETA
+490 ESPATKQETA

-539 CGSQRSY
+539 CGSQRFY

-576 QKKHNV
+576 QKKNNV

-623 ARGINLTDVY
+623 TRGINLTDIC
-633 QGEERPIHMLIG
+633 QGEEISIHMLIG

-657 KILQSGVV
+657 QILQNGVV

-674 VMGPAIGND
+674 VMGPAIGKD
-683 MEDSCLIVTSLH
+683 MEDSCLIVTSFH

-722 DLIEA
+722 ELIKA
-727 SNTHFKETVKRDES
+727 SNTHFKETVKRNES
-741 GRYIVSLPWIAGHP
+741 GRYIVSLPWIAGHS
-755 PVPINRRTTENRLLT
+755 PVP
-770 TTRNVQG
+770 G

-788 EEWEKEK
+788 EEWEKETF
-795 IIEEV
+795 IEEV
-800 EDKWEECNYLPHR
+800 EDKWEECSYLPHR

-946 YVDNCILSLSSTHD
+946 YVDNCILSLSSTND
-960 VKKFIKESSD
+960 VKKIIKESSD

-982 MWNEPGITEQDPA
+982 MWNEPGITKQDPA

-1045 PATIKIK
+1045 PDTIKIK

-1058 WKENKTWDEPLN
+1058 WKENKSWDEPLN

-1088 QIKIPRWILPIKG
+1088 RIKIPRWILPIKG

-1172 ESPEKIQCWTDF
+1172 ESPEKIQCWTDS

-1208 TTLTKNEDWN
+1208 TTLTKSEDWN

-1236 SKFIKSGWW
+1236 SKFTKSGWW

-1320 SEYKGDVISQEELDS
+1320 SEYKGDIISQEELDS

-1347 SIGEEDPK
+1347 SI
-1355 MKQLHAFQD
+1355 
-1364 KEGLWRVKTRIVNRN
+1364 
-1379 DDELFR
+1379 
-1385 LPILIPTNHPVT
+1385 

-1441 RCRRFEAKRVDVPEA
+1441 RCRRFETKRVDVPEA
-1456 SLPQHRVRD
+1456 SLPQHRVRN

-1495 GVYRAV
+1495 GVYRAGPPRTGDF
-1501 HLELVTSLST
+1501 LIDGSI
-1511 EALVGAVE
+1511 
-1519 RFVARRGCPAV
+1519 V

-1594 VTILENCERVI
+1594 
-1605 NARPLTYIAEDNDDL
+1605 DNDDL

-1631 PRAEGEI
+1631 PRTEGEI
-1638 DLNEFRCNF
+1638 DLNEF
-1647 GKSYEKRKR
+1647 
-1656 LLKDF
+1656 
-1661 RKRFRSEYLGL
+1661 RFRSEYLGL

-1690 VLVEV
+1690 VFVEV

-1767 PGVESVSVQEKTT
+1767 SGVESASVREKTT
-1780 PMTSPWFNSA
+1780 PVKCWTHGSIQESHDVQGLVGLVVGGDGAVTKAGHVKQFCPLLQPARQDPEHHDLPGLDHKSSTAPNKHSEYYIPAYELIDYRLLKCRRVQNDRLTSSDVA
-1790 ANLFNFGCRTFE
+1790 
-1802 AITAD
+1802 
-1807 TSLDNPGKI
+1807 
-1816 QMATRGL
+1816 
-1823 MLTLVQEAE
+1823 
-1832 LLLEDA
+1832 LLECSRNNNSDTDTRLLEWV
-1838 FKGASLGRPNPTAN
+1838 FRFTMDIRPCQELVCRCYGLRLKDQRVGGEEDKAS
-1852 VPIPSTSFASVVAEK
+1852 ISEETSIFGQS
-1867 DKPARPAPPK
+1867 
-1877 PKAKATFVNLAP
+1877 L
-1889 SFESHVF
+1889 
-1896 VKSDNPKANPREILR
+1896 KANPPPPQFPTDWPIVGPLE
-1911 EIQNIHP
+1911 
-1918 SLASSKDVVASIN
+1918 
-1931 TSGKVVF
+1931 
-1938 HTKTTQMAKSLASGL
+1938 TK
-1953 TSLPTGLRCHE
+1953 
-1964 RPVILP
+1964 
-1970 RYCLFRVDGEV
+1970 
-1981 RDEELC
+1981 
-1987 ESFRSNHSVQS
+1987 
-1998 LQGKRDIRVVHR
+1998 
-2010 SKNAAHSTSTV
+2010 
-2021 FIEVDNQVAE
+2021 
-2031 ILGQHGRIPVAGL
+2031 
-2044 MHRYERS
+2044 
-2051 HTLKQ
+2051 
-2056 CFRCCGFGH
+2056 
-2065 RASACPAAHP
+2065 
-2075 ICYRCGSAEHEGI
+2075 
-2088 QCSVEP
+2088 
-2094 SQSCCCRC
+2094 
-2102 SKKSGAPIN
+2102 
-2111 HFATSSSCA
+2111 
-2120 YIPSGI
+2120 
-2126 VARSNLHPI
+2126 
-2135 PLTSPDTAIGAKLD
+2135 
-2149 LRGANLEEFAS
+2149 
-2160 FNDLHFLGPP
+2160 FL
-2170 VVSTWSNGSLS
+2170 
-2181 SSIDVTLASSSLAIH
+2181 
-2196 ATRGLLDEM
+2196 
-2205 AFTDHIPIWTTFL
+2205 
-2218 DMVTTQLNE
+2218 
-2227 ASTPEDIDRV
+2227 
-2237 VLLLTSILQSACDS
+2237 
-2251 SMGRRSN
+2251 
-2258 TTRPSKPWWT
+2258 
-2268 PELSRIRRNF
+2268 
-2278 FRGLYRACHNRPKA
+2278 
-2292 AIRKAKR
+2292 
-2299 KSWFILC
+2299 
-2306 EEVSSSS
+2306 
-2313 WSAIHRFI
+2313 
-2321 AWGRGSPRGPPLL
+2321 
-2334 KHDNGSPYNPHETCQ
+2334 
-2349 AVLNHFF
+2349 
-2356 LPDTRPYPQRNA
+2356 
-2368 ISAHSDEPEFKP
+2368 
-2380 WDVLRA
+2380 
-2386 IHRCGKRK
+2386 
-2394 APGLDGLGSKCLDL
+2394 
-2408 GGPSLQFLLAEL
+2408 
-2420 FTKCLRMGHF
+2420 
-2430 PRPWEEGRLIL
+2430 
-2441 LPKPSNSSTSQLE
+2441 
-2454 KYRPITLLNTMAK
+2454 
-2467 VFERCILAR
+2467 
-2476 LQWLAD
+2476 
-2482 RHGWFFEDQYGFV
+2482 
-2495 NGRSAED
+2495 
-2502 ALASITQFIEERQ
+2502 
-2515 AHWRKTLVI
+2515 
-2524 SLDISKAF
+2524 
-2532 DTVWRPAI
+2532 
-2540 IQNLERLNCPESITG
+2540 
-2555 LVKSFLEDRRVSYS
+2555 
-2569 AWTATECTS
+2569 
-2578 SQFGTPQGSALSP
+2578 
-2591 FLWNIVARTIFTLPS
+2591 
-2606 IKDSRLI
+2606 
-2613 AYADDFTLMI
+2613 
-2623 QVRGR
+2623 
-2628 LPVSATNNFLERLT
+2628 
-2642 SWCTMYGLNI
+2642 
-2652 NPSKTQAC
+2652 
-2660 LFQWRNVHPNSET
+2660 
-2673 RLKILGQPLN
+2673 
-2683 IKKTI
+2683 
-2688 TILGVEFDQ
+2688 
-2697 TRGFVAHLRKI
+2697 
-2708 TRRCRS
+2708 
-2714 ISPRL
+2714 
-2719 TNSIQGKFGIFF
+2719 
-2731 SAGTR
+2731 
-2736 IFDAVVVPAFLYGAS
+2736 
-2751 AWGRRAL
+2751 
-2758 SNEGIRQLRS
+2758 
-2768 LHYNFAKRVLR
+2768 
-2779 GGPCTPTVSAISITG
+2779 
-2794 SSPLDIIVRSRTAFL
+2794 
-2809 KEINEGNFESRPGP
+2809 
-2823 ASLPYPPD
+2823 
-2831 RRQLSFSL
+2831 
-2839 NIEEITTPIIF
+2839 
-2850 TDGSKNEAGVG
+2850 
-2861 AAIVPSSEDQQPV
+2861 
-2874 LLRLHPDC
+2874 
-2882 TAFQAELL
+2882 
-2890 AIRWGVRL
+2890 
-2898 VEEGYSREEITIGS
+2898 
-2912 DCKSALSAI
+2912 
-2921 CTSGPVRSTLV
+2921 
-2932 AEIILAL
+2932 
-2939 NTNQNVNLC
+2939 
-2948 WVPGHCGIDG
+2948 
-2958 NERADRAAKNA
+2958 
-2969 AVSTIEPSFSILPRS
+2969 
-2984 LARNHSRTA
+2984 
-2993 ALDAWTEVY
+2993 
-3002 CQDHSN
+3002 
-3008 RHLRRLAHTPDR
+3008 
-3020 LLQFLPKVCPGEVT
+3020 
-3034 TTLLTRHGH
+3034 
-3043 VRADLVLWHP
+3043 
-3053 GEDPSCPHCMEEQ
+3053 
-3066 QTVDHLLFRC
+3066 
-3076 PAFMRHRMQTALL
+3076 
-3089 LGKTSFDPVSL
+3089 
-3100 AGLPDSLQAWNFL
+3100 
-3113 TSWFGSA
+3113 
-3120 IGSM
+3120 

>member
-1 MQQLSWCGTNTYPH
+1 MSTQKNEDTV
-15 ILMPAALQKI
+15 ALRKFR
-25 DIDPEQLLY
+25 EQ
-34 TPKIVNMLL
+34 IEV
-43 LLMADQPVS
+43 
-52 SAELKKLRTPVRA
+52 ELGAKDGEIEEFSLVYMVDEEDLGDNRPRTPVRA
-65 MFTKAFNELE
+65 RFTKAFNELE
-75 TEIKKKEVKKADV
+75 TEIKKNEVKKADV

-98 HEKLLILNMRME
+98 HEKLSILNMRME

-140 MTDYEALAEEDDVST
+140 MTDYEALAEKDD
-155 STISGT
+155 
-161 AAMNY
+161 
-166 RLPKLEFKKF
+166 
-176 GGEPREWITFWS
+176 
-188 QFSTIDRDPQMPP
+188 FSTIHRDPQMPP
-201 ETKFQYLFQATAE
+201 KTKFQYLFQATAE

-259 NVLQNVRAEGKMSV
+259 NVLQNVRAEGKISV

-308 LPEDTLRVWERS
+308 LPEDTLRVGERS

-365 KDDRSNRKSLS
+365 KDDRSNRKYLS
-376 KKNPGSKMPSAT
+376 KKNTGSKMPTAT

-394 QIANTTR
+394 Q

-417 CYSGQRMHLPEKKDK
+417 CYSASGCIYQRRKIRL
-432 AKGKNVCFW
+432 KGRMFVFGACF
-441 CLLPGHAFKKCR
+441 LATHSRNAGL
-453 IKPRCPVCGG
+453 
-463 KHYAIM
+463 
-469 CPTLEAQKTSHHQK
+469 SHVVLS
-483 AELKVSG
+483 AERSITPLCVSG
-490 ESPATEQETA
+490 ERPATKQETA
-500 NQFTSTTLNN
+500 NQFTSATLNN
-510 ATVGG
+510 ASVGG

-576 QKKHNV
+576 QNKHNV

-623 ARGINLTDVY
+623 ARGINLTDIC
-633 QGEERPIHMLIG
+633 QGEEISIHMLIG

-657 KILQSGVV
+657 QILQIGVV

-741 GRYIVSLPWIAGHP
+741 GRYIVSLPWIARHP
-755 PVPINRRTTENRLLT
+755 PVPVNRRTTENILLT

-838 SLNQCLEKGDN
+838 SLNQCLEKRDN

-876 LQIQVREEDRE
+876 LQIQ
-887 FLRFLWWKKDQ
+887 
-898 KTLKFYRHCRVVFGL
+898 
-913 TSSPFLLAATIK
+913 
-925 YHLSLPQF
+925 
-933 QDNRCA
+933 
-939 ELLARSF
+939 
-946 YVDNCILSLSSTHD
+946 
-960 VKKFIKESSD
+960 ESSD

-1045 PATIKIK
+1045 PAAIKIK

-1058 WKENKTWDEPLN
+1058 WKENKSWDEPLN

-1165 HVLENLE
+1165 HGLENLE
-1172 ESPEKIQCWTDF
+1172 ESPEKIQCWTDS

-1208 TTLTKNEDWN
+1208 TTLTKSEDWN

-1272 ERRKTVVAGFVA
+1272 ERRKTVVTGFVA

-1294 NLYEGKREVTLTQIL
+1294 NLYEGKREVTLPQIL

-1320 SEYKGDVISQEELDS
+1320 SEYKGDIISQEELDS

-1364 KEGLWRVKTRIVNRN
+1364 KEGLWRVKTRIVNQN

-1397 ELIVKSVH
+1397 ELIVKLVH

-1441 RCRRFEAKRVDVPEA
+1441 RCRRFETKRVDVPEA

-1465 VVVFEVTGIDL
+1465 VVVFEVKGIDL

-1485 QKVWFVIFTC
+1485 QKVWFVIFT
-1495 GVYRAV
+1495 
-1501 HLELVTSLST
+1501 S
-1511 EALVGAVE
+1511 LVGAVE

-1594 VTILENCERVI
+1594 VTILGNCERVI

-1631 PRAEGEI
+1631 PKTEGEI

-1656 LLKDF
+1656 LLKEF

-1709 KVFPGTDNVR
+1709 RVFPGTDNVR

-1780 PMTSPWFNSA
+1780 PNQQRCLTYLRGKYRRVQGYGGVLSMMVEDVLLWHGDRSW
-1790 ANLFNFGCRTFE
+1790 
-1802 AITAD
+1802 AD
-1807 TSLDNPGKI
+1807 L
-1816 QMATRGL
+1816 
-1823 MLTLVQEAE
+1823 E
-1832 LLLEDA
+1832 LKEV
-1838 FKGASLGRPNPTAN
+1838 GG
-1852 VPIPSTSFASVVAEK
+1852 SFISVVG
-1867 DKPARPAPPK
+1867 DH
-1877 PKAKATFVNLAP
+1877 F
-1889 SFESHVF
+1889 
-1896 VKSDNPKANPREILR
+1896 
-1911 EIQNIHP
+1911 
-1918 SLASSKDVVASIN
+1918 
-1931 TSGKVVF
+1931 
-1938 HTKTTQMAKSLASGL
+1938 
-1953 TSLPTGLRCHE
+1953 
-1964 RPVILP
+1964 
-1970 RYCLFRVDGEV
+1970 FRVTVQKLARKGVRARREV
-1981 RDEELC
+1981 ATVDFLLKVRYIEGCSAQHHSTNTPAQENLSRTEHSQNKQIHNRSHITQIYPSHQRKWQNTVHMRRSRLRPQNEGGQEEL
-1987 ESFRSNHSVQS
+1987 
-1998 LQGKRDIRVVHR
+1998 
-2010 SKNAAHSTSTV
+2010 
-2021 FIEVDNQVAE
+2021 
-2031 ILGQHGRIPVAGL
+2031 
-2044 MHRYERS
+2044 
-2051 HTLKQ
+2051 
-2056 CFRCCGFGH
+2056 
-2065 RASACPAAHP
+2065 
-2075 ICYRCGSAEHEGI
+2075 
-2088 QCSVEP
+2088 
-2094 SQSCCCRC
+2094 
-2102 SKKSGAPIN
+2102 
-2111 HFATSSSCA
+2111 
-2120 YIPSGI
+2120 
-2126 VARSNLHPI
+2126 
-2135 PLTSPDTAIGAKLD
+2135 
-2149 LRGANLEEFAS
+2149 
-2160 FNDLHFLGPP
+2160 
-2170 VVSTWSNGSLS
+2170 
-2181 SSIDVTLASSSLAIH
+2181 
-2196 ATRGLLDEM
+2196 
-2205 AFTDHIPIWTTFL
+2205 
-2218 DMVTTQLNE
+2218 
-2227 ASTPEDIDRV
+2227 
-2237 VLLLTSILQSACDS
+2237 
-2251 SMGRRSN
+2251 
-2258 TTRPSKPWWT
+2258 
-2268 PELSRIRRNF
+2268 
-2278 FRGLYRACHNRPKA
+2278 
-2292 AIRKAKR
+2292 
-2299 KSWFILC
+2299 
-2306 EEVSSSS
+2306 
-2313 WSAIHRFI
+2313 
-2321 AWGRGSPRGPPLL
+2321 
-2334 KHDNGSPYNPHETCQ
+2334 
-2349 AVLNHFF
+2349 
-2356 LPDTRPYPQRNA
+2356 
-2368 ISAHSDEPEFKP
+2368 
-2380 WDVLRA
+2380 
-2386 IHRCGKRK
+2386 
-2394 APGLDGLGSKCLDL
+2394 
-2408 GGPSLQFLLAEL
+2408 
-2420 FTKCLRMGHF
+2420 
-2430 PRPWEEGRLIL
+2430 
-2441 LPKPSNSSTSQLE
+2441 
-2454 KYRPITLLNTMAK
+2454 
-2467 VFERCILAR
+2467 
-2476 LQWLAD
+2476 
-2482 RHGWFFEDQYGFV
+2482 
-2495 NGRSAED
+2495 
-2502 ALASITQFIEERQ
+2502 
-2515 AHWRKTLVI
+2515 
-2524 SLDISKAF
+2524 
-2532 DTVWRPAI
+2532 
-2540 IQNLERLNCPESITG
+2540 
-2555 LVKSFLEDRRVSYS
+2555 
-2569 AWTATECTS
+2569 
-2578 SQFGTPQGSALSP
+2578 
-2591 FLWNIVARTIFTLPS
+2591 RT
-2606 IKDSRLI
+2606 
-2613 AYADDFTLMI
+2613 
-2623 QVRGR
+2623 
-2628 LPVSATNNFLERLT
+2628 
-2642 SWCTMYGLNI
+2642 
-2652 NPSKTQAC
+2652 
-2660 LFQWRNVHPNSET
+2660 
-2673 RLKILGQPLN
+2673 
-2683 IKKTI
+2683 
-2688 TILGVEFDQ
+2688 
-2697 TRGFVAHLRKI
+2697 
-2708 TRRCRS
+2708 
-2714 ISPRL
+2714 
-2719 TNSIQGKFGIFF
+2719 
-2731 SAGTR
+2731 
-2736 IFDAVVVPAFLYGAS
+2736 
-2751 AWGRRAL
+2751 
-2758 SNEGIRQLRS
+2758 
-2768 LHYNFAKRVLR
+2768 
-2779 GGPCTPTVSAISITG
+2779 
-2794 SSPLDIIVRSRTAFL
+2794 
-2809 KEINEGNFESRPGP
+2809 
-2823 ASLPYPPD
+2823 
-2831 RRQLSFSL
+2831 
-2839 NIEEITTPIIF
+2839 
-2850 TDGSKNEAGVG
+2850 
-2861 AAIVPSSEDQQPV
+2861 
-2874 LLRLHPDC
+2874 
-2882 TAFQAELL
+2882 
-2890 AIRWGVRL
+2890 
-2898 VEEGYSREEITIGS
+2898 
-2912 DCKSALSAI
+2912 
-2921 CTSGPVRSTLV
+2921 
-2932 AEIILAL
+2932 
-2939 NTNQNVNLC
+2939 
-2948 WVPGHCGIDG
+2948 
-2958 NERADRAAKNA
+2958 
-2969 AVSTIEPSFSILPRS
+2969 
-2984 LARNHSRTA
+2984 
-2993 ALDAWTEVY
+2993 
-3002 CQDHSN
+3002 
-3008 RHLRRLAHTPDR
+3008 
-3020 LLQFLPKVCPGEVT
+3020 
-3034 TTLLTRHGH
+3034 
-3043 VRADLVLWHP
+3043 
-3053 GEDPSCPHCMEEQ
+3053 
-3066 QTVDHLLFRC
+3066 
-3076 PAFMRHRMQTALL
+3076 
-3089 LGKTSFDPVSL
+3089 
-3100 AGLPDSLQAWNFL
+3100 
-3113 TSWFGSA
+3113 
-3120 IGSM
+3120 

>member
-1 MQQLSWCGTNTYPH
+1 
-15 ILMPAALQKI
+15 
-25 DIDPEQLLY
+25 
-34 TPKIVNMLL
+34 
-43 LLMADQPVS
+43 MADQQVS

-65 MFTKAFNELE
+65 RFTKAFNELKQRSRR
-75 TEIKKKEVKKADV
+75 IK
-88 EKILRRLQTH
+88 
-98 HEKLLILNMRME
+98 ME

-140 MTDYEALAEEDDVST
+140 MTDYEALAGAKKDDV

-176 GGEPREWITFWS
+176 GGRTKRMDYILDISFKPLPRTPRQEK
-188 QFSTIDRDPQMPP
+188 Q
-201 ETKFQYLFQATAE
+201 L
-214 NSEAREAVESFPPS
+214 
-228 ADNYPKVIEYI
+228 KVFHRVPTTTL
-239 KSRFGE
+239 KSSSISNHVLERMKCLLRF
-245 DEMLVEIYVRDLLQ
+245 MLRDLLQ
-259 NVLQNVRAEGKMSV
+259 KVLQNVRAEGKMSV

-308 LPEDTLRVWERS
+308 LPEDTLR
-320 QYTVSGRGVQ
+320 
-330 DKLTQLMTFLK
+330 

-376 KKNPGSKMPSAT
+376 KKNTGSKMPTAT

-394 QIANTTR
+394 QIANTTQ

-463 KHYAIM
+463 KHYPIM
-469 CPTLEAQKTSHHQK
+469 CPTLEAQKTSHLQK

-490 ESPATEQETA
+490 ESPATKQETA

-546 ISKRMVDALGLKRV
+546 ISKRMVDTLGLKRV

-582 YKVNVSSLNNE
+582 YKVNFSSLSNE

-623 ARGINLTDVY
+623 ARGINSTDIC
-633 QGEERPIHMLIG
+633 QGEEISIHMLIG

-657 KILQSGVV
+657 QILQSGVV

-708 VLGIMDAAETKSRK
+708 VLGIMDASETKSRK

-755 PVPINRRTTENRLLT
+755 PVPVNRRTTENRLLT

-777 KMLYEKYDTIF
+777 KMLYENIRRKLQ
-788 EEWEKEK
+788 EKGG
-795 IIEEV
+795 V
-800 EDKWEECNYLPHR
+800 
-813 PVLKDSHTTPIR
+813 
-825 PVFDASCKKKGLP
+825 P

-887 FLRFLWWKKDQ
+887 FLRFLWWKKNQ
-898 KTLKFYRHCRVVFGL
+898 KTLKFYRHCGVVFAL
-913 TSSPFLLAATIK
+913 TSSPFLLAATIR
-925 YHLSLPQF
+925 YYLSLPQF

-960 VKKFIKESSD
+960 VKKCIKKSSN

-1030 LSACHRIFD
+1030 LSACHRIYD

-1058 WKENKTWDEPLN
+1058 WKENKSWDEPLN

-1088 QIKIPRWILPIKG
+1088 QNKIPRWILPIKR

-1145 RITIP
+1145 RITIS

-1172 ESPEKIQCWTDF
+1172 ESPEKIQCWTDS

-1208 TTLTKNEDWN
+1208 TTLTKSEDWN

-1309 RVIAWM
+1309 R
-1315 LRFKP
+1315 
-1320 SEYKGDVISQEELDS
+1320 
-1335 AEKSLV
+1335 
-1341 KIIQSE
+1341 SE

-1364 KEGLWRVKTRIVNRN
+1364 KEGLWRVKTRRVNRN

-1441 RCRRFEAKRVDVPEA
+1441 RCRRFETKRVDVPEA

-1465 VVVFEVTGIDL
+1465 VVVL
-1476 GGPLYLEDG
+1476 
-1485 QKVWFVIFTC
+1485 
-1495 GVYRAV
+1495 
-1501 HLELVTSLST
+1501 
-1511 EALVGAVE
+1511 
-1519 RFVARRGCPAV
+1519 
-1530 IYSDNGTNLVGL
+1530 
-1542 RNELYRVNFGVK
+1542 
-1554 WKLNPPAAPWW
+1554 
-1565 GGWIERIVGLTKKL
+1565 
-1579 LRRLLGKRVVNYEEM
+1579 
-1594 VTILENCERVI
+1594 
-1605 NARPLTYIAEDNDDL
+1605 
-1620 VPLTP
+1620 
-1625 EMFLRE
+1625 
-1631 PRAEGEI
+1631 
-1638 DLNEFRCNF
+1638 
-1647 GKSYEKRKR
+1647 
-1656 LLKDF
+1656 
-1661 RKRFRSEYLGL
+1661 
-1672 LVHHDNRKKQRQL
+1672 
-1685 KVGDI
+1685 
-1690 VLVEV
+1690 
-1695 ENRKQINWP
+1695 
-1704 MGKIT
+1704 
-1709 KVFPGTDNVR
+1709 

-1767 PGVESVSVQEKTT
+1767 SGVESASVQEKT
-1780 PMTSPWFNSA
+1780 
-1790 ANLFNFGCRTFE
+1790 
-1802 AITAD
+1802 
-1807 TSLDNPGKI
+1807 
-1816 QMATRGL
+1816 
-1823 MLTLVQEAE
+1823 
-1832 LLLEDA
+1832 
-1838 FKGASLGRPNPTAN
+1838 
-1852 VPIPSTSFASVVAEK
+1852 IP
-1867 DKPARPAPPK
+1867 
-1877 PKAKATFVNLAP
+1877 
-1889 SFESHVF
+1889 
-1896 VKSDNPKANPREILR
+1896 VK
-1911 EIQNIHP
+1911 
-1918 SLASSKDVVASIN
+1918 V
-1931 TSGKVVF
+1931 GKVYTRF
-1938 HTKTTQMAKSLASGL
+1938 W
-1953 TSLPTGLRCHE
+1953 
-1964 RPVILP
+1964 
-1970 RYCLFRVDGEV
+1970 
-1981 RDEELC
+1981 
-1987 ESFRSNHSVQS
+1987 
-1998 LQGKRDIRVVHR
+1998 
-2010 SKNAAHSTSTV
+2010 
-2021 FIEVDNQVAE
+2021 
-2031 ILGQHGRIPVAGL
+2031 
-2044 MHRYERS
+2044 
-2051 HTLKQ
+2051 
-2056 CFRCCGFGH
+2056 
-2065 RASACPAAHP
+2065 
-2075 ICYRCGSAEHEGI
+2075 
-2088 QCSVEP
+2088 
-2094 SQSCCCRC
+2094 
-2102 SKKSGAPIN
+2102 KKSQ
-2111 HFATSSSCA
+2111 
-2120 YIPSGI
+2120 
-2126 VARSNLHPI
+2126 
-2135 PLTSPDTAIGAKLD
+2135 
-2149 LRGANLEEFAS
+2149 
-2160 FNDLHFLGPP
+2160 
-2170 VVSTWSNGSLS
+2170 
-2181 SSIDVTLASSSLAIH
+2181 VT
-2196 ATRGLLDEM
+2196 D
-2205 AFTDHIPIWTTFL
+2205 
-2218 DMVTTQLNE
+2218 
-2227 ASTPEDIDRV
+2227 
-2237 VLLLTSILQSACDS
+2237 
-2251 SMGRRSN
+2251 
-2258 TTRPSKPWWT
+2258 
-2268 PELSRIRRNF
+2268 
-2278 FRGLYRACHNRPKA
+2278 
-2292 AIRKAKR
+2292 
-2299 KSWFILC
+2299 
-2306 EEVSSSS
+2306 
-2313 WSAIHRFI
+2313 
-2321 AWGRGSPRGPPLL
+2321 
-2334 KHDNGSPYNPHETCQ
+2334 
-2349 AVLNHFF
+2349 
-2356 LPDTRPYPQRNA
+2356 
-2368 ISAHSDEPEFKP
+2368 
-2380 WDVLRA
+2380 
-2386 IHRCGKRK
+2386 
-2394 APGLDGLGSKCLDL
+2394 
-2408 GGPSLQFLLAEL
+2408 
-2420 FTKCLRMGHF
+2420 
-2430 PRPWEEGRLIL
+2430 
-2441 LPKPSNSSTSQLE
+2441 
-2454 KYRPITLLNTMAK
+2454 
-2467 VFERCILAR
+2467 
-2476 LQWLAD
+2476 
-2482 RHGWFFEDQYGFV
+2482 
-2495 NGRSAED
+2495 
-2502 ALASITQFIEERQ
+2502 
-2515 AHWRKTLVI
+2515 
-2524 SLDISKAF
+2524 
-2532 DTVWRPAI
+2532 
-2540 IQNLERLNCPESITG
+2540 
-2555 LVKSFLEDRRVSYS
+2555 
-2569 AWTATECTS
+2569 
-2578 SQFGTPQGSALSP
+2578 
-2591 FLWNIVARTIFTLPS
+2591 
-2606 IKDSRLI
+2606 
-2613 AYADDFTLMI
+2613 
-2623 QVRGR
+2623 
-2628 LPVSATNNFLERLT
+2628 
-2642 SWCTMYGLNI
+2642 
-2652 NPSKTQAC
+2652 
-2660 LFQWRNVHPNSET
+2660 
-2673 RLKILGQPLN
+2673 
-2683 IKKTI
+2683 
-2688 TILGVEFDQ
+2688 
-2697 TRGFVAHLRKI
+2697 
-2708 TRRCRS
+2708 
-2714 ISPRL
+2714 
-2719 TNSIQGKFGIFF
+2719 
-2731 SAGTR
+2731 
-2736 IFDAVVVPAFLYGAS
+2736 
-2751 AWGRRAL
+2751 
-2758 SNEGIRQLRS
+2758 
-2768 LHYNFAKRVLR
+2768 
-2779 GGPCTPTVSAISITG
+2779 
-2794 SSPLDIIVRSRTAFL
+2794 
-2809 KEINEGNFESRPGP
+2809 
-2823 ASLPYPPD
+2823 
-2831 RRQLSFSL
+2831 
-2839 NIEEITTPIIF
+2839 
-2850 TDGSKNEAGVG
+2850 
-2861 AAIVPSSEDQQPV
+2861 
-2874 LLRLHPDC
+2874 
-2882 TAFQAELL
+2882 
-2890 AIRWGVRL
+2890 
-2898 VEEGYSREEITIGS
+2898 
-2912 DCKSALSAI
+2912 
-2921 CTSGPVRSTLV
+2921 
-2932 AEIILAL
+2932 
-2939 NTNQNVNLC
+2939 
-2948 WVPGHCGIDG
+2948 
-2958 NERADRAAKNA
+2958 
-2969 AVSTIEPSFSILPRS
+2969 
-2984 LARNHSRTA
+2984 
-2993 ALDAWTEVY
+2993 
-3002 CQDHSN
+3002 
-3008 RHLRRLAHTPDR
+3008 
-3020 LLQFLPKVCPGEVT
+3020 
-3034 TTLLTRHGH
+3034 
-3043 VRADLVLWHP
+3043 
-3053 GEDPSCPHCMEEQ
+3053 
-3066 QTVDHLLFRC
+3066 
-3076 PAFMRHRMQTALL
+3076 
-3089 LGKTSFDPVSL
+3089 
-3100 AGLPDSLQAWNFL
+3100 
-3113 TSWFGSA
+3113 
-3120 IGSM
+3120 